1 MSDIPDLSQ
10 HINLALTKAWP
21 AEYSETAEIC
31 TSGHRNR
38 TRGHRH
44 SHITRLS
51 LPGVTLPTRHV
62 RQSSVQDT
70 WAPTAEVEAKRA
82 CKWLR
87 ATGFPQY
94 AQLFEEGLFP
104 LDIGSVKK
112 DHGFLDEDSL
122 GALCRKLMTLNN
134 CASMKL
140 EVNFQCKQNEDSE
153 EEEQCT
159 ISNHWAF
166 KRESK
171 CWSRVGSSDL
181 LAPPSP
187 GLPVTSSCESVLTEL
202 SATSL
207 PAITVS
213 LLPEPADLPLLSC
226 APRPN
231 DQPFLSPTQGQEG
244 LQDKAKKRHSRSF
257 LKHLDSL
264 RRKEKGGSQQT
275 EPERS
280 PATSKTTKASSFCS
294 RRGFL
299 SAGFYRAKN
308 RTATSAGDSGTKAQR
323 AWEAWPVA
331 MFRHPPQVHRGD
343 CLVHVPRDHKPG
355 TFPRSLSIE
364 SLFPE
369 DGHRLADWQ
378 PGRPWGYE
386 GRRGSCGSTGSHA
399 STYDNM
405 PELYP
410 AEPVLAGAE
419 AEDEEGG
426 GNYAHLDDILQH
438 VWGLQQRVE
447 LWSQAIYPDLGTR
460 DKEEEEE
467 EEVTSSVK
475 VATVEVERQAESLA
489 QSEALTHRESSALGQ
504 ADVHPVVP
512 AQVQAQAQAESLEQ
526 AQAEAPRPAQDN
538 EQEANSGGEP
548 TSASS
553 LSVEEGHSIYDTVAS
568 SSELDSSGNSVNE
581 AEAAGS
587 PAGLQASA
595 PRERRDSGV
604 GASLT
609 RPCRK
614 LRWHSFQ
621 NSHRPSLNSES
632 LEINRQFAG
641 QIHLLHKGSLLRL
654 TAFMEKYTVPHKP
667 GWVWSV
673 PKFMKRNKT
682 PDYRGQHVFGVPPLI
697 HVQRTGQP
705 LPQSIQQA
713 MRYLRSQCLDQ
724 VGIFRKS
731 GVKSRIQNLRQMNET
746 SPDNVCY
753 EGQSAYDVADLLK
766 QYFRDLPEPIFTSKL
781 TTTFL
786 QIYQLLP
793 KDQWLAAAQAATL
806 LLPDENREVL
816 QTLLYFLSDIASAE
830 ENQMTA
836 GNLAVC
842 LAPSIFHLNVSK
854 KDGSS
859 PRIRNKRSIVGRPG
873 PRDLS
878 ENMAATQGLSHMIND
893 CKKLFQVPQDMV
905 LQLCG
910 SYSAAELSFPGP
922 ALAELRQ
929 AQAAGMSLSL
939 YMEESVQEL
948 LRDAAER
955 FKGWMS
961 MPGPQHTELAC
972 RKASDGHP
980 LRVWKVSTEVAAP
993 PAVVLHRVLRERA
1006 LWDEDLLRAQVL
1018 EALMPG
1024 VELYHYVTDSM
1035 APHPC
1040 RDFVVLRMWRS
1051 DLPRGGCLL
1060 VSQSL
1065 DPEQPVPESGV
1076 RAMMLTSQ
1084 YLMEPCGLGR
1094 SRLTH
1099 ICRADLRGRSPDWY
1113 NKVFGHLCAM
1123 EVAKIRDSFPTLQAA
1138 GPETKL

>member
-1 MSDIPDLSQ
+1 MPLLD
-10 HINLALTKAWP
+10 
-21 AEYSETAEIC
+21 
-31 TSGHRNR
+31 
-38 TRGHRH
+38 
-44 SHITRLS
+44 
-51 LPGVTLPTRHV
+51 VF
-62 RQSSVQDT
+62 
-70 WAPTAEVEAKRA
+70 WACFRKVKCFPLLQRRKNTEVEAKRA

-112 DHGFLDEDSL
+112 NHGFLDEDSL
-122 GALCRKLMTLNN
+122 GALCRRLMTLNN

-140 EVNFQCKQNEDSE
+140 EVHFQSKQNEDSE

-166 KRESK
+166 QQERK
-171 CWSRVGSSDL
+171 CWSHGGSSDL

-187 GLPVTSSCESVLTEL
+187 GLPGTSSCESVLTEL

-213 LLPEPADLPLLSC
+213 LSPEPTDLPSPC
-226 APRPN
+226 RVPSPS
-231 DQPFLSPTQGQEG
+231 DQPLLSPTQGQEG
-244 LQDKAKKRHSRSF
+244 SQDKAKKHRSRSF

-264 RRKEKGGSQQT
+264 RRKEKGGGQQA
-275 EPERS
+275 EAERG
-280 PATSKTTKASSFCS
+280 PATLEKATKASSFCS

-308 RTATSAGDSGTKAQR
+308 RGATSASDSSTATQR
-323 AWEAWPVA
+323 AWEAWPVT
-331 MFRHPPQVHRGD
+331 MFRHPQRVHRGD

-378 PGRPWGYE
+378 PGRPRGYE

-399 STYDNM
+399 SIYDNM

-410 AEPVLAGAE
+410 VEPVLAGAE
-419 AEDEEGG
+419 AEEEEDRGS
-426 GNYAHLDDILQH
+426 YTHLDDILQH

-447 LWSQAIYPDLGTR
+447 LWSQAIYPDLRTR

-467 EEVTSSVK
+467 EEEEEEVPSSVDI
-475 VATVEVERQAESLA
+475 ATVEVEGQAEALA
-489 QSEALTHRESSALGQ
+489 QMEAPARRGSSALGQ
-504 ADVHPVVP
+504 ADGQPVVP
-512 AQVQAQAQAESLEQ
+512 AQGQDQAQAEPLAQ
-526 AQAEAPRPAQDN
+526 AQERDEAEAPGPAQDHG
-538 EQEANSGGEP
+538 QEANSGGEP

-553 LSVEEGHSIYDTVAS
+553 LSVEEGHSIADTVAS
-568 SSELDSSGNSVNE
+568 SSELDSSGNSMNE

-731 GVKSRIQNLRQMNET
+731 GVKSRIQNLRQLNES

-842 LAPSIFHLNVSK
+842 LAPSIFHLNISK
-854 KDGSS
+854 KDSPS
-859 PRIRNKRSIVGRPG
+859 PRIRSKRSLVGRPG

-878 ENMAATQGLSHMIND
+878 ENMAATQGLSHMISD

-910 SYSAAELSFPGP
+910 SYSAAELSPPGP

-929 AQAAGMSLSL
+929 AQAAGVSLSL

-972 RKASDGHP
+972 RKAPDGHP
-980 LRVWKVSTEVAAP
+980 LRVWKASTEVAAP

>member
-1 MSDIPDLSQ
+1 
-10 HINLALTKAWP
+10 
-21 AEYSETAEIC
+21 
-31 TSGHRNR
+31 
-38 TRGHRH
+38 
-44 SHITRLS
+44 
-51 LPGVTLPTRHV
+51 
-62 RQSSVQDT
+62 
-70 WAPTAEVEAKRA
+70 
-82 CKWLR
+82 
-87 ATGFPQY
+87 
-94 AQLFEEGLFP
+94 
-104 LDIGSVKK
+104 
-112 DHGFLDEDSL
+112 
-122 GALCRKLMTLNN
+122 MTLNN

-140 EVNFQCKQNEDSE
+140 EVHFQCKQNEDSE
-153 EEEQCT
+153 DEEHCN
-159 ISNHWAF
+159 INSHWAF
-166 KRESK
+166 QQESQHR
-171 CWSRVGSSDL
+171 SPTSSCSL

-187 GLPVTSSCESVLTEL
+187 SLLGTSSCESVLTEL
-202 SATSL
+202 SATSM

-213 LLPEPADLPLLSC
+213 LSPEPTDLPLLSHISTQS
-226 APRPN
+226 
-231 DQPFLSPTQGQEG
+231 DQTLLSPIQGQEG
-244 LQDKAKKRHSRSF
+244 PQEKAKKHRSRSF
-257 LKHLDSL
+257 LKHLESL
-264 RRKEKGGSQQT
+264 RRKEKGDSQKT
-275 EPERS
+275 EPEPSPPS
-280 PATSKTTKASSFCS
+280 PATSEKTTKGSSF
-294 RRGFL
+294 RNYRGFL
-299 SAGFYRAKN
+299 SAGFYRAK
-308 RTATSAGDSGTKAQR
+308 TQAAISTR
-323 AWEAWPVA
+323 ARDVETRRGWEAWPVA
-331 MFRHPPQVHRGD
+331 MFRHPQQVHRGNY
-343 CLVHVPRDHKPG
+343 LVHVPGDHKPG

-364 SLFPE
+364 SLCPQ
-369 DGHRLADWQ
+369 DGQCLADWQ
-378 PGRPWGYE
+378 PGRRWGYE
-386 GRRGSCGSTGSHA
+386 GRRGSCGSTGSLV
-399 STYDNM
+399 STYDNL

-410 AEPVLAGAE
+410 AEPILVGAE
-419 AEDEEGG
+419 AEEEDEDGES
-426 GNYAHLDDILQH
+426 YAHLDDILQH

-447 LWSQAIYPDLGTR
+447 LWSQAMYPDLGPG

-467 EEVTSSVK
+467 EEEEATSSVEI
-475 VATVEVERQAESLA
+475 ATTEMEGQAEVVPQAESA
-489 QSEALTHRESSALGQ
+489 TQ
-504 ADVHPVVP
+504 VHAEIQPVVLIQAP
-512 AQVQAQAQAESLEQ
+512 GEVESLAQAQAEVPGQ
-526 AQAEAPRPAQDN
+526 AQDN
-538 EQEANSGGEP
+538 KQDASSAGEP

-553 LSVEEGHSIYDTVAS
+553 LSVEEGHSISDTVAS
-568 SSELDSSGNSVNE
+568 SSELDSSGNSMNE
-581 AEAAGS
+581 AEGAGAS
-587 PAGLQASA
+587 VGLQA
-595 PRERRDSGV
+595 PVTRERRDSGV

-641 QIHLLHKGSLLRL
+641 QINLLHKGSLLRL
-654 TAFMEKYTVPHKP
+654 TAFMEKYTVPHKQT
-667 GWVWSV
+667 WSWSM

-731 GVKSRIQNLRQMNET
+731 GVKSRIQSLRQMNET

-753 EGQSAYDVADLLK
+753 DGQSAYDVADLLK

-793 KDQWLAAAQAATL
+793 KEQWLAAAQAATL

-842 LAPSIFHLNVSK
+842 LAPSIFHLNISK
-854 KDGSS
+854 KDSPS
-859 PRIRNKRSIVGRPG
+859 PRIKSKRSLVGRPG

-878 ENMAATQGLSHMIND
+878 DNMAATQGLSHMISD

-905 LQLCG
+905 VQLCG
-910 SYSAAELSFPGP
+910 SYSAAELSPPGP
-922 ALAELRQ
+922 ALTELRQ
-929 AQAAGMSLSL
+929 ARTAGLSLSL
-939 YMEESVQEL
+939 FMEESVQEL

-955 FKGWMS
+955 FKGWTS
-961 MPGPQHTELAC
+961 VPGPQRTELAC
-972 RKASDGHP
+972 RKAPDGHP
-980 LRVWKVSTEVAAP
+980 LRIWKVSTEVAAP

-1076 RAMMLTSQ
+1076 RALMLTSQ

-1099 ICRADLRGRSPDWY
+1099 VCRADLRGRSPDWY

>member
-1 MSDIPDLSQ
+1 MAEAPGGGP
-10 HINLALTKAWP
+10 ALWLPKP
-21 AEYSETAEIC
+21 
-31 TSGHRNR
+31 R
-38 TRGHRH
+38 TWVPWKPR
-44 SHITRLS
+44 
-51 LPGVTLPTRHV
+51 GVTGARWDPPR
-62 RQSSVQDT
+62 
-70 WAPTAEVEAKRA
+70 WKPEVEAKRA

-112 DHGFLDEDSL
+112 DHSFLDEDSL
-122 GALCRKLMTLNN
+122 GALCRRLMTLNN

-140 EVNFQCKQNEDSE
+140 EVHFQSKQNEDSE
-153 EEEQCT
+153 EEEQCS

-166 KRESK
+166 QRESK
-171 CWSRVGSSDL
+171 CWSRGGSSDL

-187 GLPVTSSCESVLTEL
+187 GLPGTSSCESVLTEL

-213 LLPEPADLPLLSC
+213 LSPEPTDLPSPCRVPSLSNQLL
-226 APRPN
+226 
-231 DQPFLSPTQGQEG
+231 LSPTQGQEG
-244 LQDKAKKRHSRSF
+244 PRDKAKKHRSRSF

-264 RRKEKGGSQQT
+264 RRKEKGGGQQA
-275 EPERS
+275 EPARG
-280 PATSKTTKASSFCS
+280 PATLEKATKASSFCS

-308 RTATSAGDSGTKAQR
+308 RAATSAGDCGPATQR

-331 MFRHPPQVHRGD
+331 TFRHPQRVHRGD
-343 CLVHVPRDHKPG
+343 CLVHVPGDHKPG

-364 SLFPE
+364 SLLPE
-369 DGHRLADWQ
+369 DGQRLADWQ
-378 PGRPWGYE
+378 PGRPRGYE

-399 STYDNM
+399 SIYDNM

-410 AEPVLAGAE
+410 AEPLLAGAAAE
-419 AEDEEGG
+419 EDEGRGG
-426 GNYAHLDDILQH
+426 YAHLDDILQH

-447 LWSQAIYPDLGTR
+447 LWSRAIYPDLQTG

-467 EEVTSSVK
+467 EEDEGEEEVTSSLEM
-475 VATVEVERQAESLA
+475 ATVEVEGQAEALA
-489 QSEALTHRESSALGQ
+489 QMEALAHGGSSALGQ
-504 ADVHPVVP
+504 ADVPSVVP
-512 AQVQAQAQAESLEQ
+512 AQVQGRAQAEPLAQAQAEAG
-526 AQAEAPRPAQDN
+526 AQARSPAQHN
-538 EQEANSGGEP
+538 GQEANSGGEP
-548 TSASS
+548 TSAPS
-553 LSVEEGHSIYDTVAS
+553 LMVEDRHSVADTVAS
-568 SSELDSSGNSVNE
+568 SSELDRSGKSVNE
-581 AEAAGS
+581 PEAAGS
-587 PAGLQASA
+587 LAGPQASA

-667 GWVWSV
+667 GWVWTLGGSAPEGGCKREEPRSQQWSV
-673 PKFMKRNKT
+673 PKFMKRHKT

-753 EGQSAYDVADLLK
+753 DGQSAYDVADLLK

-854 KDGSS
+854 KDSPS
-859 PRIRNKRSIVGRPG
+859 PRIRSKRSLAGRPG

-878 ENMAATQGLSHMIND
+878 ENMAATQGLSHMISD

-910 SYSAAELSFPGP
+910 SYSAAELSPPGP
-922 ALAELRQ
+922 GLAELRQ
-929 AQAAGMSLSL
+929 AQAAGRSLSL

-972 RKASDGHP
+972 RKAPDGHP
-980 LRVWKVSTEVAAP
+980 LRVWKASTEVAAP

-1018 EALMPG
+1018 EALTPG

-1076 RAMMLTSQ
+1076 RALVLTSQ

>member
-1 MSDIPDLSQ
+1 MPLLD
-10 HINLALTKAWP
+10 
-21 AEYSETAEIC
+21 
-31 TSGHRNR
+31 
-38 TRGHRH
+38 
-44 SHITRLS
+44 
-51 LPGVTLPTRHV
+51 VF
-62 RQSSVQDT
+62 
-70 WAPTAEVEAKRA
+70 WACFRKVKCFPLLQRRKNTEVEAKRA

-112 DHGFLDEDSL
+112 NHGFLDEDSL
-122 GALCRKLMTLNN
+122 GALCRRLMTLNN

-140 EVNFQCKQNEDSE
+140 EVHFQSKQNEDSE

-166 KRESK
+166 QQESK
-171 CWSRVGSSDL
+171 CWSRGDSSDL

-187 GLPVTSSCESVLTEL
+187 GLPGTSSCESVLTEL

-213 LLPEPADLPLLSC
+213 LSPEPTDLPSPC
-226 APRPN
+226 RVPSPS
-231 DQPFLSPTQGQEG
+231 DQPLLSPTQGQEG
-244 LQDKAKKRHSRSF
+244 SRDKAKKHRSRSF

-264 RRKEKGGSQQT
+264 RRKEKGGGQQA
-275 EPERS
+275 EAERG
-280 PATSKTTKASSFCS
+280 PATLEKATKASSFCS

-308 RTATSAGDSGTKAQR
+308 RGATSASDSSTATQR
-323 AWEAWPVA
+323 AWEAWPVT
-331 MFRHPPQVHRGD
+331 MFRHPQRAHQGD

-378 PGRPWGYE
+378 PGRPRGYE

-399 STYDNM
+399 SIYDNM

-410 AEPVLAGAE
+410 AEPVLAGTE
-419 AEDEEGG
+419 AEEEEGG
-426 GNYAHLDDILQH
+426 GSYAHLDDILQH

-447 LWSQAIYPDLGTR
+447 LWSQAIYPDLRTR

-467 EEVTSSVK
+467 EEEEEEVPSSVDI
-475 VATVEVERQAESLA
+475 ATVEVEGQAEALA
-489 QSEALTHRESSALGQ
+489 QMEAPARRGSSAVGQ
-504 ADVHPVVP
+504 ADVQPVVP
-512 AQVQAQAQAESLEQ
+512 AQGQDQAQAEPLAQ
-526 AQAEAPRPAQDN
+526 AQEQDKAEAPGPAQDHG
-538 EQEANSGGEP
+538 QEANSGGEP

-553 LSVEEGHSIYDTVAS
+553 LSVEEGHSIADTVAS
-568 SSELDSSGNSVNE
+568 SSELDSSGNSMNE

-731 GVKSRIQNLRQMNET
+731 GVKSRIQNLRQLNES
-746 SPDNVCY
+746 SPDNVSY

-854 KDGSS
+854 KDSPS
-859 PRIRNKRSIVGRPG
+859 PRIRSKRSLVGRPG

-878 ENMAATQGLSHMIND
+878 ENMAATQGLSHMISD

-910 SYSAAELSFPGP
+910 SYSAAELSPPGP

-929 AQAAGMSLSL
+929 AQAAGISLSF

-972 RKASDGHP
+972 RKAPDGHP
-980 LRVWKVSTEVAAP
+980 LRVWKASTEVAAP

>member
-1 MSDIPDLSQ
+1 MPLLDIFW
-10 HINLALTKAWP
+10 ACFRKAKCLP
-21 AEYSETAEIC
+21 LLQVRKNAEA
-31 TSGHRNR
+31 
-38 TRGHRH
+38 
-44 SHITRLS
+44 
-51 LPGVTLPTRHV
+51 
-62 RQSSVQDT
+62 
-70 WAPTAEVEAKRA
+70 EAKKA
-82 CKWLR
+82 CAWLR

-94 AQLFEEGLFP
+94 AQLFDEGLFP

-122 GALCRKLMTLNN
+122 GALCRRLMTLNN

-140 EVNFQCKQNEDSE
+140 EVHFQCKQNEDSDD
-153 EEEQCT
+153 EEQCA
-159 ISNHWAF
+159 IGRRWACPQKSQHWA
-166 KRESK
+166 
-171 CWSRVGSSDL
+171 RVGSSDL

-213 LLPEPADLPLLSC
+213 LPPEPADLPLLDC
-226 APRPN
+226 APSPS
-231 DQPFLSPTQGQEG
+231 DQAFLSPTRGQEG
-244 LQDKAKKRHSRSF
+244 PQDKAKKHRSRSF

-264 RRKEKGGSQQT
+264 RRKEKGGSRQA
-275 EPERS
+275 EPKRGS
-280 PATSKTTKASSFCS
+280 ATSEKATKASSFRSC
-294 RRGFL
+294 RGFL

-308 RTATSAGDSGTKAQR
+308 WAATSASGSGAGTQR
-323 AWEAWPVA
+323 AWAAWPLA
-331 MFRHPPQVHRGD
+331 TFQHPQRVHRGD
-343 CLVHVPRDHKPG
+343 YLVHVPGDHKPG

-364 SLFPE
+364 SLCPE
-369 DGHRLADWQ
+369 HGHRLADWQ
-378 PGRPWGYE
+378 PCRRWGCE
-386 GRRGSCGSTGSHA
+386 GRRGSCGSCGSTGSHA
-399 STYDNM
+399 STYDNL

-410 AEPVLAGAE
+410 AEPRLAD
-419 AEDEEGG
+419 AEDEEGRG
-426 GNYAHLDDILQH
+426 SYAHVDDILQH

-447 LWSQAIYPDLGTR
+447 LWSQAMYPDLGPG
-460 DKEEEEE
+460 DKEEEEDE
-467 EEVTSSVK
+467 EEEEATFSVEI
-475 VATVEVERQAESLA
+475 ATVEAEGQAE
-489 QSEALTHRESSALGQ
+489 ALGQ
-504 ADVHPVVP
+504 AEAPAHGETAAWVQAEVQPVVP
-512 AQVQAQAQAESLEQ
+512 AQAQARAP
-526 AQAEAPRPAQDN
+526 AEAEPSALAEAEPQAPARDS
-538 EQEANSGGEP
+538 EQEAHSGGEP

-553 LSVEEGHSIYDTVAS
+553 LSVEEGHSISDTVTS
-568 SSELDSSGNSVNE
+568 SSELYSSGNSMNE

-587 PAGLQASA
+587 PAGLQAPV

-641 QIHLLHKGSLLRL
+641 QINLLHKGSLLRL
-654 TAFMEKYTVPHKP
+654 TAFMEKYTVPHKQ
-667 GWVWSV
+667 GWGWSV

-854 KDGSS
+854 KDSPS
-859 PRIRNKRSIVGRPG
+859 PRIKSKRSLVGRPG

-878 ENMAATQGLSHMIND
+878 ENMAATQGLSHMISD

-910 SYSAAELSFPGP
+910 SYSAAELSAPGP
-922 ALAELRQ
+922 ALAELRR
-929 AQAAGMSLSL
+929 AQAAGVSLSL
-939 YMEESVQEL
+939 YMEDSVQEL

-955 FKGWMS
+955 FKGWTS
-961 MPGPQHTELAC
+961 VPGPQRTELAC
-972 RKASDGHP
+972 RKAPDGHP
-980 LRVWKVSTEVAAP
+980 LRMWKVSTEVAAP

-1076 RAMMLTSQ
+1076 RALVLTSQ

>member
-1 MSDIPDLSQ
+1 
-10 HINLALTKAWP
+10 
-21 AEYSETAEIC
+21 
-31 TSGHRNR
+31 
-38 TRGHRH
+38 
-44 SHITRLS
+44 
-51 LPGVTLPTRHV
+51 
-62 RQSSVQDT
+62 
-70 WAPTAEVEAKRA
+70 
-82 CKWLR
+82 
-87 ATGFPQY
+87 
-94 AQLFEEGLFP
+94 
-104 LDIGSVKK
+104 
-112 DHGFLDEDSL
+112 
-122 GALCRKLMTLNN
+122 MTLNN

-140 EVNFQCKQNEDSE
+140 EVHFQSKQNEDSE

-166 KRESK
+166 QQESK
-171 CWSRVGSSDL
+171 CWSRGDSSDL

-187 GLPVTSSCESVLTEL
+187 GLPGTSSCESVLTEL

-213 LLPEPADLPLLSC
+213 LSPEPTDLPSPC
-226 APRPN
+226 RVPSPS
-231 DQPFLSPTQGQEG
+231 DQPLLSPTQGQEG
-244 LQDKAKKRHSRSF
+244 SRDKAKKHRSRSF

-264 RRKEKGGSQQT
+264 RRKEKGGGQQA
-275 EPERS
+275 EAERG
-280 PATSKTTKASSFCS
+280 PATLEKATKASSFCS

-308 RTATSAGDSGTKAQR
+308 RGATSASDSSTATQR
-323 AWEAWPVA
+323 AWEAWPVT
-331 MFRHPPQVHRGD
+331 MFRHPQRAHQGD

-378 PGRPWGYE
+378 PGRPRGYE

-399 STYDNM
+399 SIYDNM

-410 AEPVLAGAE
+410 AEPVLAGTE
-419 AEDEEGG
+419 AEEEEGG
-426 GNYAHLDDILQH
+426 GSYAHLDDILQH

-447 LWSQAIYPDLGTR
+447 LWSQAIYPDLRTR

-467 EEVTSSVK
+467 EEEEEEVPSSVDI
-475 VATVEVERQAESLA
+475 ATVEVEGQAEALA
-489 QSEALTHRESSALGQ
+489 QMEAPARRGSSALGQ
-504 ADVHPVVP
+504 ADVQPVVP
-512 AQVQAQAQAESLEQ
+512 AQGQDQAQAEPLAQ
-526 AQAEAPRPAQDN
+526 AQEQDKAEAPGPAQDHG
-538 EQEANSGGEP
+538 QEANSGGEP

-553 LSVEEGHSIYDTVAS
+553 LSVEEGHSIADTVAS
-568 SSELDSSGNSVNE
+568 SSELDSSGNSMNE

-731 GVKSRIQNLRQMNET
+731 GVKSRIQNLRQLNES
-746 SPDNVCY
+746 SPDNVSY

-854 KDGSS
+854 KDSPS
-859 PRIRNKRSIVGRPG
+859 PRIRSKRSLVGRPG

-878 ENMAATQGLSHMIND
+878 ENMAATQGLSHMISD

-910 SYSAAELSFPGP
+910 SYSAAELSPPGP

-929 AQAAGMSLSL
+929 AQAAGISLSL

-972 RKASDGHP
+972 RKAPDGHP
-980 LRVWKVSTEVAAP
+980 LRVWKASTEVAAP

>member
-1 MSDIPDLSQ
+1 MITFIELLSKPDRSQ
-10 HINLALTKAWP
+10 PDAHSNLRA
-21 AEYSETAEIC
+21 
-31 TSGHRNR
+31 
-38 TRGHRH
+38 
-44 SHITRLS
+44 
-51 LPGVTLPTRHV
+51 
-62 RQSSVQDT
+62 
-70 WAPTAEVEAKRA
+70 EAKNA
-82 CKWLR
+82 CRWLR

-94 AQLFEEGLFP
+94 AQLFEEGSFP
-104 LDIGSVKK
+104 VDIGSVKK

-122 GALCRKLMTLNN
+122 GALCRRLMTLNS

-140 EVNFQCKQNEDSE
+140 EVHFQCKQNEDSE
-153 EEEQCT
+153 EEEHCT
-159 ISNHWAF
+159 INNHWAF
-166 KRESK
+166 QRESK
-171 CWSRVGSSDL
+171 RWSHVGSSDL

-213 LLPEPADLPLLSC
+213 LPPEPVGLPLLGC
-226 APRPN
+226 APSPSGRP
-231 DQPFLSPTQGQEG
+231 FHSPTQDQETPQG
-244 LQDKAKKRHSRSF
+244 KAKKHRSRSF
-257 LKHLDSL
+257 LKHLESL
-264 RRKEKGGSQQT
+264 RRKEKGGSRQA

-280 PATSKTTKASSFCS
+280 SATSEKATKAASFRS

-299 SAGFYRAKN
+299 YRAKN
-308 RTATSAGDSGTKAQR
+308 RAATSASGSGTETQR

-331 MFRHPPQVHRGD
+331 TFQRPQRAHWGD

-364 SLFPE
+364 SLCPE
-369 DGHRLADWQ
+369 DGHHLADRQ
-378 PGRPWGYE
+378 PGSCWGYE

-419 AEDEEGG
+419 AEEEEEGG
-426 GNYAHLDDILQH
+426 DSHTHLDDILQH

-447 LWSQAIYPDLGTR
+447 LWSQAMYPDLGPG

-467 EEVTSSVK
+467 EEAASSVEI
-475 VATVEVERQAESLA
+475 ATSGVEGQTAEARA
-489 QSEALTHRESSALGQ
+489 QGEAPALRESSAPGQ
-504 ADVHPVVP
+504 ADVQPGVP
-512 AQVQAQAQAESLEQ
+512 AQAQAP
-526 AQAEAPRPAQDN
+526 AEAELLALAEAGAPGLAQDH

-553 LSVEEGHSIYDTVAS
+553 LSVEGHSISDTVAS
-568 SSELDSSGNSVNE
+568 SSELDSSGNSTNE
-581 AEAAGS
+581 TEATGS
-587 PAGLQASA
+587 LAGLQASA

-609 RPCRK
+609 RPYRK

-632 LEINRQFAG
+632 LEINRQFAS

-654 TAFMEKYTVPHKP
+654 TAFMEKYTVPHKQ

-854 KDGSS
+854 KDNPS
-859 PRIRNKRSIVGRPG
+859 PRIKSKRSLVGRPG
-873 PRDLS
+873 PKDLS
-878 ENMAATQGLSHMIND
+878 ENMAATQGLSHMISD
-893 CKKLFQVPQDMV
+893 CKKLFQPGVCVLSQVPQDMV

-910 SYSAAELSFPGP
+910 SYSAAELSPPGP

-929 AQAAGMSLSL
+929 ARASGMSLCL
-939 YMEESVQEL
+939 YMEESIQEL

-961 MPGPQHTELAC
+961 VPGPQNTELAC
-972 RKASDGHP
+972 KKAPDGHP
-980 LRVWKVSTEVAAP
+980 LCVWKASTEVAAP

-1076 RAMMLTSQ
+1076 RALMLTSQ

>member
-1 MSDIPDLSQ
+1 MPLLDVFWSCFRKVKCFPLLQ
-10 HINLALTKAWP
+10 VKKN
-21 AEYSETAEIC
+21 AEA
-31 TSGHRNR
+31 
-38 TRGHRH
+38 
-44 SHITRLS
+44 
-51 LPGVTLPTRHV
+51 
-62 RQSSVQDT
+62 
-70 WAPTAEVEAKRA
+70 EAKRA
-82 CKWLR
+82 CEWLR

-94 AQLFEEGLFP
+94 VQLFEEGSFP

-112 DHGFLDEDSL
+112 NHGFLDEDSL
-122 GALCRKLMTLNN
+122 GALCRRLMTLNN

-140 EVNFQCKQNEDSE
+140 EVHFQSKQNEDSE

-159 ISNHWAF
+159 ISSHWAF
-166 KRESK
+166 QQESK
-171 CWSRVGSSDL
+171 CWSPMGSSDL

-187 GLPVTSSCESVLTEL
+187 GLPATSSCESVLTEL

-207 PAITVS
+207 PVITVS
-213 LLPEPADLPLLSC
+213 LPPEPADLPLPGC
-226 APRPN
+226 APSSSDRPL
-231 DQPFLSPTQGQEG
+231 LSPTQGQEG
-244 LQDKAKKRHSRSF
+244 PQDKAKKRHRNRSF
-257 LKHLDSL
+257 LKHLESL
-264 RRKEKGGSQQT
+264 RRKEKSGSQQA
-275 EPERS
+275 EPKHS
-280 PATSKTTKASSFCS
+280 PATSEKVSKASSFRSC
-294 RRGFL
+294 RGFL

-308 RTATSAGDSGTKAQR
+308 WAATSAGGSGANTRK

-331 MFRHPPQVHRGD
+331 SFRHPQWTHRGD
-343 CLVHVPRDHKPG
+343 CLVHVPGDHKPG

-364 SLFPE
+364 SLCPE

-378 PGRPWGYE
+378 PGRRWGCE

-399 STYDNM
+399 STYDNL

-410 AEPVLAGAE
+410 AEPVMVGAE
-419 AEDEEGG
+419 AEDEDDEESGG
-426 GNYAHLDDILQH
+426 SYAHLDDILQH

-447 LWSQAIYPDLGTR
+447 LWSRAMYPDLGPG
-460 DKEEEEE
+460 DEEEEE
-467 EEVTSSVK
+467 ATSSVEI
-475 VATVEVERQAESLA
+475 ATVEVKCQAE
-489 QSEALTHRESSALGQ
+489 ALSQME
-504 ADVHPVVP
+504 VP
-512 AQVQAQAQAESLEQ
+512 AHGESPAWAQAEVQPAVLAPAQ
-526 AQAEAPRPAQDN
+526 APAEAEPLAQEEAEAPAPAPAPAPAQDS
-538 EQEANSGGEP
+538 EQEAHSGGEP
-548 TSASS
+548 TFASS
-553 LSVEEGHSIYDTVAS
+553 LSVEEGHSISDTVAS
-568 SSELDSSGNSVNE
+568 SSELDSSGNSMNE
-581 AEAAGS
+581 AEAAG
-587 PAGLQASA
+587 PLAGLQASM

-641 QIHLLHKGSLLRL
+641 QINLLHKGSLLRL
-654 TAFMEKYTVPHKP
+654 TAFMEKYTMPHKQ
-667 GWVWSV
+667 GWVWSM
-673 PKFMKRNKT
+673 PKFMRRNKT

-854 KDGSS
+854 KDSPS
-859 PRIRNKRSIVGRPG
+859 PRIKSKRSLIGRPG

-878 ENMAATQGLSHMIND
+878 DNMAATQGLSHMISD

-905 LQLCG
+905 LQLCS
-910 SYSAAELSFPGP
+910 SYSAAELSPPGP

-929 AQAAGMSLSL
+929 AQAAGVSLSL
-939 YMEESVQEL
+939 YMEENIQDL

-961 MPGPQHTELAC
+961 VPGPQHTELAC
-972 RKASDGHP
+972 RKAPDGHP
-980 LRVWKVSTEVAAP
+980 LRLWKASTEVAAP

-1076 RAMMLTSQ
+1076 RALMLTSQ

>member
-1 MSDIPDLSQ
+1 MPLLDVFWACFRKVKCFPLLQ
-10 HINLALTKAWP
+10 GRKN
-21 AEYSETAEIC
+21 AEA
-31 TSGHRNR
+31 
-38 TRGHRH
+38 
-44 SHITRLS
+44 
-51 LPGVTLPTRHV
+51 
-62 RQSSVQDT
+62 
-70 WAPTAEVEAKRA
+70 EAKKA
-82 CKWLR
+82 CGWLR

-94 AQLFEEGLFP
+94 AQLFEEGSFP

-112 DHGFLDEDSL
+112 EHSFLDEDSL
-122 GALCRKLMTLNN
+122 GALCRRLMTLNN

-140 EVNFQCKQNEDSE
+140 EVHFQCKQNEDSE

-166 KRESK
+166 QRESK
-171 CWSRVGSSDL
+171 RWSRVGSSDL

-213 LLPEPADLPLLSC
+213 LAPEPVNLPLLSR
-226 APRPN
+226 APSPSDR
-231 DQPFLSPTQGQEG
+231 PFLSPTRAQEG
-244 LQDKAKKRHSRSF
+244 PKDKAKKHRSRSF
-257 LKHLDSL
+257 LKHFESL
-264 RRKEKGGSQQT
+264 RRKEKGDSRQAEPQGS
-275 EPERS
+275 S
-280 PATSKTTKASSFCS
+280 ATAEKAPKASSFRS

-299 SAGFYRAKN
+299 SAGFYRAKS
-308 RTATSAGDSGTKAQR
+308 RAATSASGSGAETQR
-323 AWEAWPVA
+323 AREAWPVA
-331 MFRHPPQVHRGD
+331 TFQHPQRGHRAD

-355 TFPRSLSIE
+355 TFPRALSIE
-364 SLFPE
+364 SLCPE
-369 DGHRLADWQ
+369 DGRRLADWQ
-378 PGRPWGYE
+378 PGRRWGYE

-399 STYDNM
+399 SIYDNM

-419 AEDEEGG
+419 AEEQEGHG
-426 GNYAHLDDILQH
+426 DSYTHLDDILQQ

-447 LWSQAIYPDLGTR
+447 LWSQAMYPELGPR
-460 DKEEEEE
+460 DEEEEE
-467 EEVTSSVK
+467 AGSSVDI
-475 VATVEVERQAESLA
+475 AT
-489 QSEALTHRESSALGQ
+489 SEGEG
-504 ADVHPVVP
+504 
-512 AQVQAQAQAESLEQ
+512 
-526 AQAEAPRPAQDN
+526 QAEAPGRGEAPAAGQVDVQPGVPAQAQGAAEAELPTRAEAEGPGLAQDN

-553 LSVEEGHSIYDTVAS
+553 LSVEEGHSMSDTVAS
-568 SSELDSSGNSVNE
+568 SIELDSSGNSTNE
-581 AEAAGS
+581 AEATGS
-587 PAGLQASA
+587 PAGPQASA

-632 LEINRQFAG
+632 LEINRQFAS

-654 TAFMEKYTVPHKP
+654 TAFMEKYTVPHKQ
-667 GWVWSV
+667 GWVWSM

-854 KDGSS
+854 KDNPS
-859 PRIRNKRSIVGRPG
+859 PRIKSKRSLVGRPG
-873 PRDLS
+873 PRDLT
-878 ENMAATQGLSHMIND
+878 ENMAATQGLSHMISD

-905 LQLCG
+905 LQLCS
-910 SYSAAELSFPGP
+910 SYSAAELGPPGP

-929 AQAAGMSLSL
+929 ARAAGMSLSL

-961 MPGPQHTELAC
+961 VPGPQHTELAC
-972 RKASDGHP
+972 KKAPDGHP
-980 LRVWKVSTEVAAP
+980 LRVWKASTEVAAP

-1076 RAMMLTSQ
+1076 RALMLTSQ

>member
-1 MSDIPDLSQ
+1 
-10 HINLALTKAWP
+10 
-21 AEYSETAEIC
+21 SEA
-31 TSGHRNR
+31 
-38 TRGHRH
+38 
-44 SHITRLS
+44 
-51 LPGVTLPTRHV
+51 
-62 RQSSVQDT
+62 
-70 WAPTAEVEAKRA
+70 EAKKA
-82 CKWLR
+82 CEWLR
-87 ATGFPQY
+87 VTGFPQY
-94 AQLFEEGLFP
+94 VQLFKEGLFP
-104 LDIGSVKK
+104 LDIDSVKK
-112 DHGFLDEDSL
+112 DHSFLDEDSL
-122 GALCRKLMTLNN
+122 GALCRRLMTLNN

-140 EVNFQCKQNEDSE
+140 EVQFQCKQNEKSE

-159 ISNHWAF
+159 ISSGWAF
-166 KRESK
+166 QQESK
-171 CWSRVGSSDL
+171 HWSCVRSSDL
-181 LAPPSP
+181 LAPSNS
-187 GLPVTSSCESVLTEL
+187 GLLVNSSCESVLTEF

-213 LLPEPADLPLLSC
+213 LPPEPADLPLIDSLPS
-226 APRPN
+226 PS
-231 DQPFLSPTQGQEG
+231 DQSFLSPTWGQEG
-244 LQDKAKKRHSRSF
+244 PLDKAKKHRSRSF
-257 LKHLDSL
+257 LKHLESL
-264 RRKEKGGSQQT
+264 WRKEKDSSRQVDPEHKPTTT
-275 EPERS
+275 E
-280 PATSKTTKASSFCS
+280 KTIKASSFRTC
-294 RRGFL
+294 RGFL
-299 SAGFYRAKN
+299 SAGFYKAKN
-308 RTATSAGDSGTKAQR
+308 WTATSASGRSAGSQR

-331 MFRHPPQVHRGD
+331 MFQQHQQLNRGD
-343 CLVHVPRDHKPG
+343 WMVYVPRDHKPG

-364 SLFPE
+364 SLCPE
-369 DGHRLADWQ
+369 DGHHLANWQ
-378 PGRPWGYE
+378 AGRHWGYK

-399 STYDNM
+399 STYDNL
-405 PELYP
+405 PDLYP
-410 AEPVLAGAE
+410 AEPGLAGADT
-419 AEDEEGG
+419 EDEEEGEVRG
-426 GNYAHLDDILQH
+426 SYTHVDDILQH

-447 LWSQAIYPDLGTR
+447 LWSQALYPDLGPE
-460 DKEEEEE
+460 DEEEEE
-467 EEVTSSVK
+467 IASSIEIATAEFEGQAETLTQAEAPAHGIPSPWVQDEVQPIVPAQAQASAK
-475 VATVEVERQAESLA
+475 AESLA
-489 QSEALTHRESSALGQ
+489 Q
-504 ADVHPVVP
+504 
-512 AQVQAQAQAESLEQ
+512 
-526 AQAEAPRPAQDN
+526 AEAKPQAPSQDN
-538 EQEANSGGEP
+538 EQEAHSGGEP
-548 TSASS
+548 TSTSS
-553 LSVEEGHSIYDTVAS
+553 LSVEEGPSIPDTVTS
-568 SSELDSSGNSVNE
+568 NELDSSGNSMNE

-587 PAGLQASA
+587 LAGLHASVSH
-595 PRERRDSGV
+595 ERRDSGV

-641 QIHLLHKGSLLRL
+641 QINLLHKGSLLRL
-654 TAFMEKYTVPHKP
+654 TAFMEKYAVPHKQ

-682 PDYRGQHVFGVPPLI
+682 PDYQRQHVFGVPLLI

-842 LAPSIFHLNVSK
+842 LAPSIFHLNISK
-854 KDGSS
+854 KDSPS
-859 PRIRNKRSIVGRPG
+859 PRIKSKCSLVSRPG
-873 PRDLS
+873 PRDLT
-878 ENMAATQGLSHMIND
+878 ENMAATQGLSHMISD

-910 SYSAAELSFPGP
+910 SYSAAELSPPGP
-922 ALAELRQ
+922 ALAQLRQ
-929 AQAAGMSLSL
+929 AQATGVSLSL
-939 YMEESVQEL
+939 YMEESIQEL
-948 LRDAAER
+948 LRNAAER
-955 FKGWMS
+955 FKGWMNV
-961 MPGPQHTELAC
+961 PGPQHTDLAC
-972 RKASDGHP
+972 KKAPDGHP
-980 LRVWKVSTEVAAP
+980 LRIWKASTEVPAP

-1076 RAMMLTSQ
+1076 RALMLTSQ
-1084 YLMEPCGLGR
+1084 YLMEPCGLGH

>member
-1 MSDIPDLSQ
+1 
-10 HINLALTKAWP
+10 
-21 AEYSETAEIC
+21 
-31 TSGHRNR
+31 
-38 TRGHRH
+38 
-44 SHITRLS
+44 
-51 LPGVTLPTRHV
+51 
-62 RQSSVQDT
+62 
-70 WAPTAEVEAKRA
+70 
-82 CKWLR
+82 
-87 ATGFPQY
+87 
-94 AQLFEEGLFP
+94 
-104 LDIGSVKK
+104 
-112 DHGFLDEDSL
+112 
-122 GALCRKLMTLNN
+122 MTLNN

-140 EVNFQCKQNEDSE
+140 EVHFQCKQNEDSE

-166 KRESK
+166 EQESK
-171 CWSRVGSSDL
+171 CGSPMSSSAL

-187 GLPVTSSCESVLTEL
+187 SRLGTSSCESVLTEL

-213 LLPEPADLPLLSC
+213 LAPEPADLPLLERVPS
-226 APRPN
+226 PS
-231 DQPFLSPTQGQEG
+231 DQPFLSPTQGQESS
-244 LQDKAKKRHSRSF
+244 QEKVKKHHSRSF
-257 LKHLDSL
+257 LKHLESL
-264 RRKEKGGSQQT
+264 RRKEKSDSRQT
-275 EPERS
+275 EPEQNL
-280 PATSKTTKASSFCS
+280 ATSEKASKASSFRSC
-294 RRGFL
+294 RGFL
-299 SAGFYRAKN
+299 SAGFYRAKG
-308 RTATSAGDSGTKAQR
+308 RATTSARGRDGEIQK

-331 MFRHPPQVHRGD
+331 TLRRPQPVHLRD
-343 CLVHVPRDHKPG
+343 CLVHVPGDHKPG

-364 SLFPE
+364 SLCPE
-369 DGHRLADWQ
+369 EGHHLADWQ
-378 PGRPWGYE
+378 PGRCWGYE

-399 STYDNM
+399 SIYDNL

-410 AEPVLAGAE
+410 AEPVQAEIE
-419 AEDEEGG
+419 AEDEDDSGG
-426 GNYAHLDDILQH
+426 SYAHLDDILQH

-447 LWSQAIYPDLGTR
+447 LWSQTMYPDLGPG

-467 EEVTSSVK
+467 EEEEEEAPSSVEI
-475 VATVEVERQAESLA
+475 ATAEVEGQAEDL
-489 QSEALTHRESSALGQ
+489 
-504 ADVHPVVP
+504 
-512 AQVQAQAQAESLEQ
+512 
-526 AQAEAPRPAQDN
+526 AQAEALVHRESPTQTQAEVPPVVLAQAPAEAKGLAHAEAEALAQVQDN
-538 EQEANSGGEP
+538 EQEANSAGEP

-553 LSVEEGHSIYDTVAS
+553 LSVEEGHSVSDTVAS
-568 SSELDSSGNSVNE
+568 SSGLDSSGNSMNE
-581 AEAAGS
+581 AEAAS
-587 PAGLQASA
+587 SLAGLQASV

-641 QIHLLHKGSLLRL
+641 QINLLHKGSLLRL
-654 TAFMEKYTVPHKP
+654 TSFMEKYTVPHKQ

-682 PDYRGQHVFGVPPLI
+682 PDYRGQHVFGVPPFI

-731 GVKSRIQNLRQMNET
+731 GVKSRIQSLRQMNET

-793 KDQWLAAAQAATL
+793 KEQWLAAAQAATL

-842 LAPSIFHLNVSK
+842 LAPSIFHLNISK
-854 KDGSS
+854 KDSPS
-859 PRIRNKRSIVGRPG
+859 PRIKNKRSLVGRPG

-878 ENMAATQGLSHMIND
+878 ENMAATQGLSHMISD

-905 LQLCG
+905 VQLCG
-910 SYSAAELSFPGP
+910 SYSAAELSPPGP
-922 ALAELRQ
+922 ALTELRQ
-929 AQAAGMSLSL
+929 AQAAGVSLSL
-939 YMEESVQEL
+939 YMEESIQEL

-955 FKGWMS
+955 FKGWTS
-961 MPGPQHTELAC
+961 VPGPQHTELAC
-972 RKASDGHP
+972 RKAPDGHP
-980 LRVWKVSTEVAAP
+980 LRMWKASTEVAAP
-993 PAVVLHRVLRERA
+993 PAVVLHRVLRERV

-1065 DPEQPVPESGV
+1065 DPEQLVPESGV
-1076 RAMMLTSQ
+1076 RALMLTSQ

-1123 EVAKIRDSFPTLQAA
+1123 EVAKIRDSFPTLQAT

>member
-1 MSDIPDLSQ
+1 
-10 HINLALTKAWP
+10 
-21 AEYSETAEIC
+21 
-31 TSGHRNR
+31 
-38 TRGHRH
+38 
-44 SHITRLS
+44 
-51 LPGVTLPTRHV
+51 
-62 RQSSVQDT
+62 
-70 WAPTAEVEAKRA
+70 
-82 CKWLR
+82 
-87 ATGFPQY
+87 
-94 AQLFEEGLFP
+94 
-104 LDIGSVKK
+104 
-112 DHGFLDEDSL
+112 
-122 GALCRKLMTLNN
+122 MTLNS

-140 EVNFQCKQNEDSE
+140 EVHFQSKQNEDSE

-159 ISNHWAF
+159 ISSHWAF
-166 KRESK
+166 QQESK
-171 CWSRVGSSDL
+171 CWSPVGSSDL

-207 PAITVS
+207 PVITVS
-213 LLPEPADLPLLSC
+213 LPPEPADLPLPGC
-226 APRPN
+226 APTPSDRSL
-231 DQPFLSPTQGQEG
+231 LSPTQGQEG
-244 LQDKAKKRHSRSF
+244 PQDKAKKRHRNRSF
-257 LKHLDSL
+257 LKHLESL
-264 RRKEKGGSQQT
+264 RRKEKSGSRQAG
-275 EPERS
+275 PERS
-280 PATSKTTKASSFCS
+280 PAASEKASKASSFRSCRS
-294 RRGFL
+294 FL
-299 SAGFYRAKN
+299 SAGFYRPKN
-308 RTATSAGDSGTKAQR
+308 RAATSAGGSGADTRK

-331 MFRHPPQVHRGD
+331 SFRHLQRTHRGD
-343 CLVHVPRDHKPG
+343 CLVHVPGDHKPG

-364 SLFPE
+364 SLCPE
-369 DGHRLADWQ
+369 DGHPLADWQ
-378 PGRPWGYE
+378 PGRRWGCE

-399 STYDNM
+399 STYDNL

-410 AEPVLAGAE
+410 AEPVLVGVE
-419 AEDEEGG
+419 AEDEDDEESGG
-426 GNYAHLDDILQH
+426 SYAHLDDILQH

-447 LWSQAIYPDLGTR
+447 LWSRAMYPDLGPG
-460 DKEEEEE
+460 DEEEEQA
-467 EEVTSSVK
+467 TSSIEI
-475 VATVEVERQAESLA
+475 ATVEVRGQAESLGQMEVPA
-489 QSEALTHRESSALGQ
+489 HRES
-504 ADVHPVVP
+504 P
-512 AQVQAQAQAESLEQ
+512 AWAQAEVQPAVLAPAPAQ
-526 AQAEAPRPAQDN
+526 APAEAEPLAQEEAEAPALARDS
-538 EQEANSGGEP
+538 EQEAHSGGEP

-553 LSVEEGHSIYDTVAS
+553 LSVEEGHSISDTVAS
-568 SSELDSSGNSVNE
+568 SSELDSSGNSMNE
-581 AEAAGS
+581 AEAAG
-587 PAGLQASA
+587 PLAGLQASM

-641 QIHLLHKGSLLRL
+641 QINLLHKGSLLRL
-654 TAFMEKYTVPHKP
+654 TAFMEKYTVPHKQ
-667 GWVWSV
+667 GWVWSM
-673 PKFMKRNKT
+673 PKFMRRNKT

-697 HVQRTGQP
+697 HLQRTGQP

-786 QIYQLLP
+786 HIYQLLP

-816 QTLLYFLSDIASAE
+816 QTLLYFLSDIASAK

-854 KDGSS
+854 KDSPS
-859 PRIRNKRSIVGRPG
+859 PRIKSKRSLVGRPG

-878 ENMAATQGLSHMIND
+878 ENMAATQGLSHMISD

-905 LQLCG
+905 LQLCS
-910 SYSAAELSFPGP
+910 SYSAAELSPPGP

-929 AQAAGMSLSL
+929 AQAAGVSLSL
-939 YMEESVQEL
+939 YMEESIQDL

-972 RKASDGHP
+972 RKAPDGHP
-980 LRVWKVSTEVAAP
+980 LRLWKVSTEVAAP

-1076 RAMMLTSQ
+1076 RALVLTSQ

>member
-1 MSDIPDLSQ
+1 MPLLDVFWACFRKVKCFPLLQ
-10 HINLALTKAWP
+10 GRKN
-21 AEYSETAEIC
+21 AEA
-31 TSGHRNR
+31 
-38 TRGHRH
+38 
-44 SHITRLS
+44 
-51 LPGVTLPTRHV
+51 
-62 RQSSVQDT
+62 
-70 WAPTAEVEAKRA
+70 EAKKA
-82 CKWLR
+82 CRWLR
-87 ATGFPQY
+87 ATGFPKY

-104 LDIGSVKK
+104 VDIGSVKK
-112 DHGFLDEDSL
+112 DHSFLDEDSL
-122 GALCRKLMTLNN
+122 GALCRRLMTLNS

-140 EVNFQCKQNEDSE
+140 EVHFQCKQNEDSE
-153 EEEQCT
+153 EEEHCT
-159 ISNHWAF
+159 ISNHWTF
-166 KRESK
+166 ERESK
-171 CWSRVGSSDL
+171 QWSHMGSSDL

-187 GLPVTSSCESVLTEL
+187 GLPVTSSCEGVLTEL

-213 LLPEPADLPLLSC
+213 LPPKPADLPLLGHSSS
-226 APRPN
+226 PSHW
-231 DQPFLSPTQGQEG
+231 PFLSPTRGQEG
-244 LQDKAKKRHSRSF
+244 PQDKTKKHRSQSF
-257 LKHLDSL
+257 LKHLESL
-264 RRKEKGGSQQT
+264 RRKEKGGGRQADLEHS
-275 EPERS
+275 S
-280 PATSKTTKASSFCS
+280 VTSEKVTKAFSFRS
-294 RRGFL
+294 RHGF
-299 SAGFYRAKN
+299 FYRAKN
-308 RTATSAGDSGTKAQR
+308 QAAASASGSGSETQR
-323 AWEAWPVA
+323 AWEAWPEA
-331 MFRHPPQVHRGD
+331 MFQRLPRAHQGD

-364 SLFPE
+364 SLCPE

-378 PGRPWGYE
+378 PGRHWGCE

-399 STYDNM
+399 SIYDNM

-419 AEDEEGG
+419 AEEEEEEGG
-426 GNYAHLDDILQH
+426 DSYTHLDDILQH

-447 LWSQAIYPDLGTR
+447 LWSQAMCPDLGPR

-467 EEVTSSVK
+467 DEVEEEATS
-475 VATVEVERQAESLA
+475 TVEIATDGVEGQTREAWTQGEAPAVRESLALGHMDVQLGVLAQPQTPAKAEFLA
-489 QSEALTHRESSALGQ
+489 QSETG
-504 ADVHPVVP
+504 
-512 AQVQAQAQAESLEQ
+512 
-526 AQAEAPRPAQDN
+526 APGFAQDH
-538 EQEANSGGEP
+538 EEETHSGGEP
-548 TSASS
+548 TSSSS
-553 LSVEEGHSIYDTVAS
+553 LSVEEGHVSDTVAS
-568 SSELDSSGNSVNE
+568 SSELDSSGNSMNE
-581 AEAAGS
+581 AEATGS
-587 PAGLQASA
+587 PTGLQTSVS
-595 PRERRDSGV
+595 RERRDSGV

-632 LEINRQFAG
+632 LEINRQFAS

-654 TAFMEKYTVPHKP
+654 TTFMEKYTIPHKQ

-682 PDYRGQHVFGVPPLI
+682 PDYRGQQVFGVPPLI

-753 EGQSAYDVADLLK
+753 DGQSAYDVADLLK

-793 KDQWLAAAQAATL
+793 KDQWLAATQAATL

-854 KDGSS
+854 KDNPS
-859 PRIRNKRSIVGRPG
+859 PRIKNKRSLVGRPG

-878 ENMAATQGLSHMIND
+878 ENMAATQGLSYMISD

-910 SYSAAELSFPGP
+910 SYSAAELSPPGP

-929 AQAAGMSLSL
+929 ARAAGVSLSL
-939 YMEESVQEL
+939 YMEESIQEL
-948 LRDAAER
+948 LHNAAER

-972 RKASDGHP
+972 KKAPDGHP
-980 LRVWKVSTEVAAP
+980 LRVWKASTEVAAP

-1076 RAMMLTSQ
+1076 RALMLTSQ

-1123 EVAKIRDSFPTLQAA
+1123 EVAKIRDSFPTMQAA

>member
-1 MSDIPDLSQ
+1 M
-10 HINLALTKAWP
+10 AEARGGGP
-21 AEYSETAEIC
+21 ASRLPKPWTWMPWKPRAVK
-31 TSGHRNR
+31 G
-38 TRGHRH
+38 TRWDPPRWK
-44 SHITRLS
+44 
-51 LPGVTLPTRHV
+51 P
-62 RQSSVQDT
+62 
-70 WAPTAEVEAKRA
+70 EVEAKRA

-112 DHGFLDEDSL
+112 DHSFLDKDSL
-122 GALCRKLMTLNN
+122 GALCRRLMTLNN

-140 EVNFQCKQNEDSE
+140 EIHYQCKQNEDSE

-166 KRESK
+166 QQESK
-171 CWSRVGSSDL
+171 CWSHVDSSDL

-202 SATSL
+202 STTSL
-207 PAITVS
+207 PAIAVS
-213 LLPEPADLPLLSC
+213 LSPEPEPMDLPTPCHVPSLS
-226 APRPN
+226 N
-231 DQPFLSPTQGQEG
+231 QPLLSPTQGHEG
-244 LQDKAKKRHSRSF
+244 PRDKAKKRHSRSF

-264 RRKEKGGSQQT
+264 RWKEKGGSRQAG
-275 EPERS
+275 PDRG
-280 PATSKTTKASSFCS
+280 PATLEKAIKASSFRS
-294 RRGFL
+294 HRGFL

-308 RTATSAGDSGTKAQR
+308 RAAASASNSGTETPR

-331 MFRHPPQVHRGD
+331 MFRHPQQVHRGD

-369 DGHRLADWQ
+369 DGHCLADWQ
-378 PGRPWGYE
+378 PGRPWGCE

-399 STYDNM
+399 SIYDNM
-405 PELYP
+405 SELYP
-410 AEPVLAGAE
+410 SEPVLVRAK
-419 AEDEEGG
+419 AEDEEGTG
-426 GNYAHLDDILQH
+426 SYAHLDDILQH

-447 LWSQAIYPDLGTR
+447 LWSQAIYPDLRTR
-460 DKEEEEE
+460 DKEKEEEEE
-467 EEVTSSVK
+467 EEEIASSVEI
-475 VATVEVERQAESLA
+475 ATVEVGGQAGTLA
-489 QSEALTHRESSALGQ
+489 QIEAPACRESSAPDQ
-504 ADVHPVVP
+504 ADVQPVIP
-512 AQVQAQAQAESLEQ
+512 AQVEYQAQSEPLAQAQAR
-526 AQAEAPRPAQDN
+526 AQVEAEALDLGQGHG
-538 EQEANSGGEP
+538 QEVNSGGEP

-553 LSVEEGHSIYDTVAS
+553 VSVEEGHSISDTVAS
-568 SSELDSSGNSVNE
+568 SSELDSSGNSMNE
-581 AEAAGS
+581 AEVMGS
-587 PAGLQASA
+587 PAGLQAS
-595 PRERRDSGV
+595 RLHERRDSGV

-632 LEINRQFAG
+632 LEINWQFAG

-667 GWVWSV
+667 GWAWSV

-682 PDYRGQHVFGVPPLI
+682 PDYRGQQVFGVPPLI

-731 GVKSRIQNLRQMNET
+731 GVKSRIQNLRQMNEAN
-746 SPDNVCY
+746 PDHVCY

-854 KDGSS
+854 KDSPS
-859 PRIRNKRSIVGRPG
+859 PRIRSKRSLVGRPG

-878 ENMAATQGLSHMIND
+878 ENMAATQGLSHMISD

-910 SYSAAELSFPGP
+910 SYNAAELSPPCP

-929 AQAAGMSLSL
+929 AQAAGISLSL

-972 RKASDGHP
+972 RKAPDGHP

-993 PAVVLHRVLRERA
+993 PPVVLHRVLRERA

>member
-1 MSDIPDLSQ
+1 MPLLDFFWACFRKVKCFPLLQ
-10 HINLALTKAWP
+10 LRKN
-21 AEYSETAEIC
+21 AEA
-31 TSGHRNR
+31 
-38 TRGHRH
+38 
-44 SHITRLS
+44 
-51 LPGVTLPTRHV
+51 
-62 RQSSVQDT
+62 
-70 WAPTAEVEAKRA
+70 EAKKA
-82 CKWLR
+82 CEWLR

-94 AQLFEEGLFP
+94 ARLFEEGSFP

-122 GALCRKLMTLNN
+122 GALCRRLMTLNN

-140 EVNFQCKQNEDSE
+140 EVHFQCKQNEDPE

-159 ISNHWAF
+159 ISSHWAF
-166 KRESK
+166 QRESK
-171 CWSRVGSSDL
+171 RWSRMGSSDL
-181 LAPPSP
+181 LAPPSA

-213 LLPEPADLPLLSC
+213 LPPEPVDLPLLGC
-226 APRPN
+226 APSPS
-231 DQPFLSPTQGQEG
+231 DQSLLSPTQGQEG
-244 LQDKAKKRHSRSF
+244 PQDKAKKHRSHSF
-257 LKHLDSL
+257 LKHLESL
-264 RRKEKGGSQQT
+264 RRREKGGRQQA
-275 EPERS
+275 EPERI
-280 PATSKTTKASSFCS
+280 PATSEKVTKASSVRSC
-294 RRGFL
+294 RGFL
-299 SAGFYRAKN
+299 LSGFYRAKN
-308 RTATSAGDSGTKAQR
+308 RAATLASGGGAETQR
-323 AWEAWPVA
+323 AGGAWPVA
-331 MFRHPPQVHRGD
+331 TFWHPLRVHRGD
-343 CLVHVPRDHKPG
+343 CLVHVPGDHKPG

-364 SLFPE
+364 SLCPE

-378 PGRPWGYE
+378 PGKCWGYDR
-386 GRRGSCGSTGSHA
+386 RRGSCGSTGSHA
-399 STYDNM
+399 STYDNL

-410 AEPVLAGAE
+410 AEPILAGAE
-419 AEDEEGG
+419 AEDEEEGRG
-426 GNYAHLDDILQH
+426 SYAHLDNILHH
-438 VWGLQQRVE
+438 VWGLQQQVE
-447 LWSQAIYPDLGTR
+447 LWSQAMYPDLGPGA
-460 DKEEEEE
+460 KEEEEDETE
-467 EEVTSSVK
+467 EEEATSLVEI
-475 VATVEVERQAESLA
+475 ATVEVEGQAEALA
-489 QSEALTHRESSALGQ
+489 RGES
-504 ADVHPVVP
+504 P
-512 AQVQAQAQAESLEQ
+512 AQAKVQPVAPAQAQAP
-526 AQAEAPRPAQDN
+526 AKAEPLTQVETLDSAQDI
-538 EQEANSGGEP
+538 EQEAHSGGEP

-553 LSVEEGHSIYDTVAS
+553 LSVEGGHSISDTVAS
-568 SSELDSSGNSVNE
+568 SSELDTSGNSMNE

-587 PAGLQASA
+587 MAGLQASLTL
-595 PRERRDSGV
+595 ERRDSGV

-614 LRWHSFQ
+614 LHWHSFQ

-641 QIHLLHKGSLLRL
+641 QISLLHKGSMLRL
-654 TAFMEKYTVPHKP
+654 TAFMEKYTVPHKQ

-731 GVKSRIQNLRQMNET
+731 GVKSRIQNLRQMNEA

-786 QIYQLLP
+786 QIYQFLP
-793 KDQWLAAAQAATL
+793 KDQWLAATQAATL

-854 KDGSS
+854 KDSPS
-859 PRIRNKRSIVGRPG
+859 PRIRSKHSLVGRPG

-878 ENMAATQGLSHMIND
+878 ENMAATQGLSHMISD

-910 SYSAAELSFPGP
+910 SYSAAELSPPGP

-939 YMEESVQEL
+939 YMEESIQEL

-961 MPGPQHTELAC
+961 VPGPQHTELAC
-972 RKASDGHP
+972 RKALDGHP
-980 LRVWKVSTEVAAP
+980 PHMWKASTEVAAP

-1065 DPEQPVPESGV
+1065 DPEQPVPELGV
-1076 RAMMLTSQ
+1076 RALMLTSQ

-1123 EVAKIRDSFPTLQAA
+1123 EVAKIRDSFPTLKAT

>member
-1 MSDIPDLSQ
+1 
-10 HINLALTKAWP
+10 
-21 AEYSETAEIC
+21 
-31 TSGHRNR
+31 
-38 TRGHRH
+38 
-44 SHITRLS
+44 
-51 LPGVTLPTRHV
+51 
-62 RQSSVQDT
+62 
-70 WAPTAEVEAKRA
+70 
-82 CKWLR
+82 
-87 ATGFPQY
+87 
-94 AQLFEEGLFP
+94 
-104 LDIGSVKK
+104 
-112 DHGFLDEDSL
+112 
-122 GALCRKLMTLNN
+122 MTLNS

-140 EVNFQCKQNEDSE
+140 EVRFQCKPNEDSE

-159 ISNHWAF
+159 ISSPRAF
-166 KRESK
+166 QQESK
-171 CWSRVGSSDL
+171 HWSHVGSSDL

-202 SATSL
+202 STVSL
-207 PAITVS
+207 PAITVNLAS
-213 LLPEPADLPLLSC
+213 EPVDLPSLDHALSSS
-226 APRPN
+226 N
-231 DQPFLSPTQGQEG
+231 QVLLSPTQGQEG
-244 LQDKAKKRHSRSF
+244 PQNKAKKHRSRSF
-257 LKHLDSL
+257 LRHLESL
-264 RRKEKGGSQQT
+264 RWKEKSGSQSA
-275 EPERS
+275 EPKPH
-280 PATSKTTKASSFCS
+280 PAALDKAAKASSFRI

-299 SAGFYRAKN
+299 SAGFYRVKN
-308 RTATSAGDSGTKAQR
+308 RIATSASGRGTETRQ
-323 AWEAWPVA
+323 AWEAWPVTV
-331 MFRHPPQVHRGD
+331 FQHPQPVHRSD
-343 CLVHVPRDHKPG
+343 CLVHVPRDYKPG

-364 SLFPE
+364 SLCPE
-369 DGHRLADWQ
+369 DGHCLADWQ
-378 PGRPWGYE
+378 PGGRWGYKV
-386 GRRGSCGSTGSHA
+386 RRGSCDSMGSHI
-399 STYDNM
+399 STYDNL

-410 AEPVLAGAE
+410 AKSVLMGAE
-419 AEDEEGG
+419 ARDEEEDE
-426 GNYAHLDDILQH
+426 GNYTHLDTILQH

-447 LWSQAIYPDLGTR
+447 LWSQAMCPDLEPG
-460 DKEEEEE
+460 DKEEEEDE
-467 EEVTSSVK
+467 EEEEEPTSSVEI
-475 VATVEVERQAESLA
+475 ATVEVKAEAETLA
-489 QSEALTHRESSALGQ
+489 QVPAKDQT
-504 ADVHPVVP
+504 VVP
-512 AQVQAQAQAESLEQ
+512 AQVQAAVKVKALAPALAQTS
-526 AQAEAPRPAQDN
+526 AQYN
-538 EQEANSGGEP
+538 KQETNSGREP

-553 LSVEEGHSIYDTVAS
+553 LSVEEGHSISDTVAS
-568 SSELDSSGNSVNE
+568 SSELDSSGSSMYE
-581 AEAAGS
+581 AEATGS
-587 PAGLQASA
+587 PAGFQASA
-595 PRERRDSGV
+595 PYERRDSGV

-641 QIHLLHKGSLLRL
+641 QINLLHKGSLLRL
-654 TAFMEKYTVPHKP
+654 TAFMEKYTVSHKQ

-731 GVKSRIQNLRQMNET
+731 GVKSRILNLRQMNET

-786 QIYQLLP
+786 QIYHFLP
-793 KDQWLAAAQAATL
+793 KDQWLAAAQAAIL

-842 LAPSIFHLNVSK
+842 LAPSIFHLNISK
-854 KDGSS
+854 KDNPSS
-859 PRIRNKRSIVGRPG
+859 RIKSKRSLVGRLG
-873 PRDLS
+873 LRDLS
-878 ENMAATQGLSHMIND
+878 ENMAATQGLLHMISD

-910 SYSAAELSFPGP
+910 SYSAAELSPPGP
-922 ALAELRQ
+922 ALAELWQ
-929 AQAAGMSLSL
+929 AQAAGISLNL
-939 YMEESVQEL
+939 YMEESIQEL
-948 LRDAAER
+948 LRDAAEH
-955 FKGWMS
+955 FKGWIS

-972 RKASDGHP
+972 RKALDSHP
-980 LRVWKVSTEVAAP
+980 LHLWKASTEVAAP

-1018 EALMPG
+1018 EVLMPG
-1024 VELYHYVTDSM
+1024 VELYHYVTNSM

-1065 DPEQPVPESGV
+1065 DPQQPVPESGV
-1076 RAMMLTSQ
+1076 RALMLTSQ
-1084 YLMEPCGLGR
+1084 YLMEPCGLGH

-1123 EVAKIRDSFPTLQAA
+1123 EVAKIRDSFLTLQAG

>member
-1 MSDIPDLSQ
+1 
-10 HINLALTKAWP
+10 
-21 AEYSETAEIC
+21 
-31 TSGHRNR
+31 
-38 TRGHRH
+38 
-44 SHITRLS
+44 
-51 LPGVTLPTRHV
+51 
-62 RQSSVQDT
+62 
-70 WAPTAEVEAKRA
+70 
-82 CKWLR
+82 
-87 ATGFPQY
+87 
-94 AQLFEEGLFP
+94 
-104 LDIGSVKK
+104 
-112 DHGFLDEDSL
+112 
-122 GALCRKLMTLNN
+122 MTLNK

-140 EVNFQCKQNEDSE
+140 EVHFQSKQNDDSE
-153 EEEQCT
+153 EEERCA
-159 ISNHWAF
+159 ISTPWALQ
-166 KRESK
+166 RESQR
-171 CWSRVGSSDL
+171 WSRVGSSDL

-213 LLPEPADLPLLSC
+213 LPPEPADLPLLGRVPS
-226 APRPN
+226 PSDRSL
-231 DQPFLSPTQGQEG
+231 LSPTQSPEDP
-244 LQDKAKKRHSRSF
+244 QDKAKKRRSRSF
-257 LKHLDSL
+257 LKHFESL
-264 RRKEKGGSQQT
+264 RRKEKGGSRQA
-275 EPERS
+275 EAEHS
-280 PATSKTTKASSFCS
+280 PAASEKATKASSFRS

-308 RTATSAGDSGTKAQR
+308 RAHSSASGGGAETR
-323 AWEAWPVA
+323 RVWEAWPVA
-331 MFRHPPQVHRGD
+331 TFRHPQRAHRAN
-343 CLVHVPRDHKPG
+343 CLVHVPGDHKPG

-364 SLFPE
+364 SLCPE
-369 DGHRLADWQ
+369 HGHRLADWQ
-378 PGRPWGYE
+378 PGRRRGCD

-405 PELYP
+405 PEPCPTELG
-410 AEPVLAGAE
+410 LAGAE
-419 AEDEEGG
+419 AEGEERGG
-426 GNYAHLDDILQH
+426 SYAHLDDILQH

-447 LWSQAIYPDLGTR
+447 LWSQAVYPDLRPG
-460 DKEEEEE
+460 DKEDEDDDDEEEEA
-467 EEVTSSVK
+467 TSSVDI
-475 VATVEVERQAESLA
+475 ATVEVEAQAEALA
-489 QSEALTHRESSALGQ
+489 REDVPAHREASALDQ
-504 ADVHPVVP
+504 ADVQPVVP
-512 AQVQAQAQAESLEQ
+512 AQLEAETLGP
-526 AQAEAPRPAQDN
+526 APDN

-553 LSVEEGHSIYDTVAS
+553 LSVEEGHSISDTVAS

-581 AEAAGS
+581 AEASGC
-587 PAGLQASA
+587 PAGLQVSA

-609 RPCRK
+609 RPCRVLEEMASDPQLCQAAVASADPQLQSQMEGTGAAASGARK

-632 LEINRQFAG
+632 LEINRQFAS

-654 TAFMEKYTVPHKP
+654 TAFMEKYTVPQKHSW
-667 GWVWSV
+667 GWSM

-713 MRYLRSQCLDQ
+713 MRYLRRHCLDQ

-731 GVKSRIQNLRQMNET
+731 GVKSRIQNLRELNES

-753 EGQSAYDVADLLK
+753 EGQSAYDVADLVK

-793 KDQWLAAAQAATL
+793 KEQWLPAAQSATL

-842 LAPSIFHLNVSK
+842 LAPSIFHLNISK
-854 KDGSS
+854 KDSSS
-859 PRIRNKRSIVGRPG
+859 PRIKGKRSLGGRPG

-878 ENMAATQGLSHMIND
+878 ENMAATQGLSHMISD
-893 CKKLFQVPQDMV
+893 CKKLFQVPQDVV

-910 SYSAAELSFPGP
+910 AYSEAELSPPGP
-922 ALAELRQ
+922 ALSELRR
-929 AQAAGMSLSL
+929 AHAAGVSLSV

-955 FKGWMS
+955 FKGWTTV
-961 MPGPQHTELAC
+961 PGPQHTELAC
-972 RKASDGHP
+972 KKAPDEHP
-980 LRVWKVSTEVAAP
+980 LRMWKASTEVAAP
-993 PAVVLHRVLRERA
+993 PALVLHRILRERA

-1018 EALMPG
+1018 ESLMPG

-1065 DPEQPVPESGV
+1065 EPEQPVPESGV
-1076 RAMMLTSQ
+1076 RALLLTSQ

-1113 NKVFGHLCAM
+1113 SKVFGHLCAM

>member
-1 MSDIPDLSQ
+1 
-10 HINLALTKAWP
+10 
-21 AEYSETAEIC
+21 
-31 TSGHRNR
+31 
-38 TRGHRH
+38 
-44 SHITRLS
+44 
-51 LPGVTLPTRHV
+51 
-62 RQSSVQDT
+62 
-70 WAPTAEVEAKRA
+70 
-82 CKWLR
+82 
-87 ATGFPQY
+87 
-94 AQLFEEGLFP
+94 
-104 LDIGSVKK
+104 
-112 DHGFLDEDSL
+112 
-122 GALCRKLMTLNN
+122 MTLNN

-140 EVNFQCKQNEDSE
+140 EVHFQCKQNEDSE

-159 ISNHWAF
+159 ISNPWAVQ
-166 KRESK
+166 RESTR
-171 CWSRVGSSDL
+171 WSRTGSSDL

-187 GLPVTSSCESVLTEL
+187 GLPETSSCESVLTKL

-213 LLPEPADLPLLSC
+213 LPPEPEDLSLLGR
-226 APRPN
+226 APSPSN
-231 DQPFLSPTQGQEG
+231 QSLSPAQGPEG
-244 LQDKAKKRHSRSF
+244 PQDKAKKHRSRSF
-257 LKHLDSL
+257 LKHLESL
-264 RRKEKGGSQQT
+264 RRKEKGGSRQA
-275 EPERS
+275 EPKRS
-280 PATSKTTKASSFCS
+280 ATTSEKATKASSFCS
-294 RRGFL
+294 HRGFL
-299 SAGFYRAKN
+299 SMGFHRAK
-308 RTATSAGDSGTKAQR
+308 TQAATSASGGGTKTQR
-323 AWEAWPVA
+323 AWEAWSVA
-331 MFRHPPQVHRGD
+331 TLRHPQRVHRGD
-343 CLVHVPRDHKPG
+343 YLVHVPGDHKPG

-364 SLFPE
+364 SLCPE
-369 DGHRLADWQ
+369 DRRRLAGWQ
-378 PGRPWGYE
+378 PGWRWGCE

-410 AEPVLAGAE
+410 PEPVLSGAE
-419 AEDEEGG
+419 AEDEEGRG
-426 GNYAHLDDILQH
+426 GYAHLDDILQH

-447 LWSQAIYPDLGTR
+447 LWSQTMYPDLGPG
-460 DKEEEEE
+460 DKEEEEDE
-467 EEVTSSVK
+467 EEEEEATSSVET
-475 VATVEVERQAESLA
+475 ATVEVEGQPEGLAQVGAPAHSESSGPGQADVKTVVLAPASAELQGQA
-489 QSEALTHRESSALGQ
+489 QSEARPP
-504 ADVHPVVP
+504 D
-512 AQVQAQAQAESLEQ
+512 
-526 AQAEAPRPAQDN
+526 PAQDN
-538 EQEANSGGEP
+538 EQEAISGGEP

-553 LSVEEGHSIYDTVAS
+553 LSVEEAHSISDTVAS
-568 SSELDSSGNSVNE
+568 SSEMDSSGNSMNE

-587 PAGLQASA
+587 LAGLQAPA

-632 LEINRQFAG
+632 LEINRQFAS

-654 TAFMEKYTVPHKP
+654 TAFMEKYTVPHKQ
-667 GWVWSV
+667 GWGWSV

-682 PDYRGQHVFGVPPLI
+682 PDYRGQQVFGVPPLI

-731 GVKSRIQNLRQMNET
+731 GVKSRIQTLRQMNES

-766 QYFRDLPEPIFTSKL
+766 QYFRDLPEPIFTSKH

-786 QIYQLLP
+786 HIYQLLP

-854 KDGSS
+854 KDSPS
-859 PRIRNKRSIVGRPG
+859 PRIKSKRSLIGRPG

-878 ENMAATQGLSHMIND
+878 DNMAATQGLSHMISD

-910 SYSAAELSFPGP
+910 SYSAAELSPPGP

-929 AQAAGMSLSL
+929 ARAAGVSLSL

-955 FKGWMS
+955 FKGWES
-961 MPGPQHTELAC
+961 VPGPQHTELAC
-972 RKASDGHP
+972 KKAPDSHP
-980 LRVWKVSTEVAAP
+980 LRVWKASTEVAAP
-993 PAVVLHRVLRERA
+993 PAVVLQRVLRERA

-1018 EALMPG
+1018 EALTPG

-1076 RAMMLTSQ
+1076 RALMLTSQ

-1113 NKVFGHLCAM
+1113 NKIFGHLCAM

>member
-1 MSDIPDLSQ
+1 MRAPDTAVPRSS
-10 HINLALTKAWP
+10 P
-21 AEYSETAEIC
+21 ACLPLCLVPHPE
-31 TSGHRNR
+31 GW
-38 TRGHRH
+38 TR
-44 SHITRLS
+44 
-51 LPGVTLPTRHV
+51 P
-62 RQSSVQDT
+62 
-70 WAPTAEVEAKRA
+70 AEVETKKA
-82 CKWLR
+82 CEWLR

-94 AQLFEEGLFP
+94 AQLFEEGSFP
-104 LDIGSVKK
+104 LDIDSVKK
-112 DHGFLDEDSL
+112 DHSFLDEDSL
-122 GALCRKLMTLNN
+122 GALCRRLMTLNN
-134 CASMKL
+134 YASMKL
-140 EVNFQCKQNEDSE
+140 EVHFQCKQNEDSE
-153 EEEQCT
+153 EEEHCT
-159 ISNHWAF
+159 ISSHWAF
-166 KRESK
+166 QRESK
-171 CWSRVGSSDL
+171 RWSLVGSSHL

-187 GLPVTSSCESVLTEL
+187 GLPVTSSCDSVLTEL
-202 SATSL
+202 STISL

-213 LLPEPADLPLLSC
+213 LPPEPVDLPLLDCTPSQS
-226 APRPN
+226 
-231 DQPFLSPTQGQEG
+231 DQPFLSPTQDQERP
-244 LQDKAKKRHSRSF
+244 QDKAKKHSSRCF
-257 LKHLDSL
+257 LKHLESL
-264 RRKEKGGSQQT
+264 RKKEKGGSRQA
-275 EPERS
+275 EPERNS
-280 PATSKTTKASSFCS
+280 TTSERAAKASSFRSC
-294 RRGFL
+294 RGFL

-308 RTATSAGDSGTKAQR
+308 KTATSACRGSTETQ
-323 AWEAWPVA
+323 EAWPVA
-331 MFRHPPQVHRGD
+331 TFQHPQQVHWSD

-355 TFPRSLSIE
+355 TFPHSLSIE
-364 SLFPE
+364 SLCPE
-369 DGHRLADWQ
+369 DDYHLADWQ
-378 PGRPWGYE
+378 PGRHWGYK
-386 GRRGSCGSTGSHA
+386 GRRGSCGSIGSHA
-399 STYDNM
+399 STYDNL

-410 AEPVLAGAE
+410 AESVLAGAE
-419 AEDEEGG
+419 TEDEEENEGS
-426 GNYAHLDDILQH
+426 YAHLDDILQH
-438 VWGLQQRVE
+438 VWGLQQQVE
-447 LWSQAIYPDLGTR
+447 LWSQAMYSDLGHGK
-460 DKEEEEE
+460 KEEEEE
-467 EEVTSSVK
+467 EEATSSVEI
-475 VATVEVERQAESLA
+475 ATVKVEDQGEALAQAEA
-489 QSEALTHRESSALGQ
+489 PAHR
-504 ADVHPVVP
+504 DFP
-512 AQVQAQAQAESLEQ
+512 AQVQAAIQTVVPAHAQASADAETVARAVAK
-526 AQAEAPRPAQDN
+526 AQNPAQDN
-538 EQEANSGGEP
+538 EQEINSGREP
-548 TSASS
+548 TSAFS
-553 LSVEEGHSIYDTVAS
+553 LSVKEGHSIPDSVAS
-568 SSELDSSGNSVNE
+568 SSELNSSGNSMNE

-587 PAGLQASA
+587 AAGLQASE

-641 QIHLLHKGSLLRL
+641 QINLLHKGSLLRL
-654 TAFMEKYTVPHKP
+654 TAFMEKYTVPHKQ

-697 HVQRTGQP
+697 HMQRTGQP

-816 QTLLYFLSDIASAE
+816 QTLLYFLSDIALAE

-854 KDGSS
+854 KDSTS
-859 PRIRNKRSIVGRPG
+859 PRIKSKRRLVGRPG
-873 PRDLS
+873 LRDLS
-878 ENMAATQGLSHMIND
+878 ENMAATQGLSHMISD

-910 SYSAAELSFPGP
+910 SYTAAELSPPGP
-922 ALAELRQ
+922 ALAELQR

-961 MPGPQHTELAC
+961 MPGPQDTELAC
-972 RKASDGHP
+972 RKAPDGHP
-980 LRVWKVSTEVAAP
+980 LRMWKASTEVAAP

-1076 RAMMLTSQ
+1076 RALMLTSQ
-1084 YLMEPCGLGR
+1084 YLMEPCGLGH

-1099 ICRADLRGRSPDWY
+1099 VCRADLRGRSPDWY
-1113 NKVFGHLCAM
+1113 NKIFGHLCAM
-1123 EVAKIRDSFPTLQAA
+1123 EVAKIRDSFPTLQAG

>member
-1 MSDIPDLSQ
+1 
-10 HINLALTKAWP
+10 
-21 AEYSETAEIC
+21 
-31 TSGHRNR
+31 
-38 TRGHRH
+38 
-44 SHITRLS
+44 
-51 LPGVTLPTRHV
+51 
-62 RQSSVQDT
+62 
-70 WAPTAEVEAKRA
+70 
-82 CKWLR
+82 
-87 ATGFPQY
+87 
-94 AQLFEEGLFP
+94 
-104 LDIGSVKK
+104 
-112 DHGFLDEDSL
+112 
-122 GALCRKLMTLNN
+122 MTLNS

-140 EVNFQCKQNEDSE
+140 EVHFQCKQNEDSE
-153 EEEQCT
+153 EEEHCT
-159 ISNHWAF
+159 ISNHWTF
-166 KRESK
+166 ERESK
-171 CWSRVGSSDL
+171 QWSRMGSSDL

-187 GLPVTSSCESVLTEL
+187 GLPVTSSCEGVLTEL

-213 LLPEPADLPLLSC
+213 LPPEPADLHFLGHSSSPSHWS
-226 APRPN
+226 
-231 DQPFLSPTQGQEG
+231 FLSPTRGQEG
-244 LQDKAKKRHSRSF
+244 PQDKTKKHRSQSF
-257 LKHLDSL
+257 LKHLESL
-264 RRKEKGGSQQT
+264 RRKEKSGGRQANLEHS
-275 EPERS
+275 S
-280 PATSKTTKASSFCS
+280 VTSEKVAKASSFRS
-294 RRGFL
+294 RHGFL
-299 SAGFYRAKN
+299 YRAKN
-308 RTATSAGDSGTKAQR
+308 QAATSASGSGAETQR
-323 AWEAWPVA
+323 AWESWPVA
-331 MFRHPPQVHRGD
+331 MFQHPPRAQQGD

-364 SLFPE
+364 SLCPE
-369 DGHRLADWQ
+369 DGHHLADWQ
-378 PGRPWGYE
+378 PGRHWGYE
-386 GRRGSCGSTGSHA
+386 GRRGSCGSTGSHT
-399 STYDNM
+399 SVYDNM

-410 AEPVLAGAE
+410 AEPILAGAE
-419 AEDEEGG
+419 AEEEEEEGG
-426 GNYAHLDDILQH
+426 DSCTHLDDILQH

-447 LWSQAIYPDLGTR
+447 LWSQAMCPDLGPG

-467 EEVTSSVK
+467 EEEVEEEATS
-475 VATVEVERQAESLA
+475 TVEIATDGMEGQTSESRTQGEAPALRESLA
-489 QSEALTHRESSALGQ
+489 LGQ
-504 ADVHPVVP
+504 VDVQLGVLAQPQTP
-512 AQVQAQAQAESLEQ
+512 AKAEFLAQADAGT
-526 AQAEAPRPAQDN
+526 PGFAQDH
-538 EQEANSGGEP
+538 EEETHSGGEP
-548 TSASS
+548 TSSSS
-553 LSVEEGHSIYDTVAS
+553 LSVEGHVSDTVTS
-568 SSELDSSGNSVNE
+568 SSELDSSRNSMNE
-581 AEAAGS
+581 AEATES
-587 PAGLQASA
+587 PTGLQTSV

-632 LEINRQFAG
+632 LEINRQFAS

-654 TAFMEKYTVPHKP
+654 TTFMEKYTIPHKQ

-682 PDYRGQHVFGVPPLI
+682 PDYRGQQVFGVPPLI

-793 KDQWLAAAQAATL
+793 KDQWLAATQAATL

-854 KDGSS
+854 KDNPS
-859 PRIRNKRSIVGRPG
+859 PRIKSKRSLVGRPG

-878 ENMAATQGLSHMIND
+878 ENMAATQGLSHMISD

-910 SYSAAELSFPGP
+910 SYSAAELSPPGP

-929 AQAAGMSLSL
+929 ARAAGVSLSL
-939 YMEESVQEL
+939 YMEESIQEL
-948 LRDAAER
+948 LHNAAER

-972 RKASDGHP
+972 KKASDGHP
-980 LRVWKVSTEVAAP
+980 LRVWKASTEVAAP

-1076 RAMMLTSQ
+1076 RALMLTSQ

>member
-1 MSDIPDLSQ
+1 
-10 HINLALTKAWP
+10 
-21 AEYSETAEIC
+21 
-31 TSGHRNR
+31 
-38 TRGHRH
+38 
-44 SHITRLS
+44 
-51 LPGVTLPTRHV
+51 
-62 RQSSVQDT
+62 
-70 WAPTAEVEAKRA
+70 
-82 CKWLR
+82 
-87 ATGFPQY
+87 
-94 AQLFEEGLFP
+94 
-104 LDIGSVKK
+104 
-112 DHGFLDEDSL
+112 
-122 GALCRKLMTLNN
+122 MTLNN

-140 EVNFQCKQNEDSE
+140 EVHFQCKQNEDSE

-159 ISNHWAF
+159 ISTPWSSQ
-166 KRESK
+166 KESQ
-171 CWSRVGSSDL
+171 CWSHMGSSDL
-181 LAPPSP
+181 LALPSP
-187 GLPVTSSCESVLTEL
+187 ELPVTSSCESVLTEL

-213 LLPEPADLPLLSC
+213 LPPEPADPPLLSH
-226 APRPN
+226 APSPN
-231 DQPFLSPTQGQEG
+231 DRTLLSPNQGSEG
-244 LQDKAKKRHSRSF
+244 PQDKAKKRRSRSF
-257 LKHLDSL
+257 LKHLESL
-264 RRKEKGGSQQT
+264 RRKEKGGSRQA
-275 EPERS
+275 ESERS
-280 PATSKTTKASSFCS
+280 LATSEKATKAFSF
-294 RRGFL
+294 RNHRGFF

-308 RTATSAGDSGTKAQR
+308 RPHTSARGGGTDTQR
-323 AWEAWPVA
+323 AWEAWSVA
-331 MFRHPPQVHRGD
+331 TLRHPQRVHRGN
-343 CLVHVPRDHKPG
+343 CLVHVPGDHKPG

-364 SLFPE
+364 SLCPE

-378 PGRPWGYE
+378 PGRRWGCE

-410 AEPVLAGAE
+410 AEPILVGAK
-419 AEDEEGG
+419 AEDEEERGG
-426 GNYAHLDDILQH
+426 SYAHLDDILQH

-447 LWSQAIYPDLGTR
+447 LWSQTMYPDLEPG
-460 DKEEEEE
+460 DKEEEEDE
-467 EEVTSSVK
+467 EEEDATSSVEI
-475 VATVEVERQAESLA
+475 ATVEAEGQPEALA
-489 QSEALTHRESSALGQ
+489 QMEAPAHRESSAMGQ
-504 ADVHPVVP
+504 DEVQTIPPAHASAELQTQAELQARAEAKSPGP
-512 AQVQAQAQAESLEQ
+512 AQE
-526 AQAEAPRPAQDN
+526 N
-538 EQEANSGGEP
+538 EQEVNSGMEP

-553 LSVEEGHSIYDTVAS
+553 LSVEERHSISDTVAS
-568 SSELDSSGNSVNE
+568 SSELDSSGNSMNE
-581 AEAAGS
+581 AEAAAS
-587 PAGLQASA
+587 PAILQASA
-595 PRERRDSGV
+595 PRDRRDSGV

-632 LEINRQFAG
+632 LEINRQFAS

-654 TAFMEKYTVPHKP
+654 TAFMEKYTMPHKQ
-667 GWVWSV
+667 GWGWSM

-731 GVKSRIQNLRQMNET
+731 GVKSRIQNLRQMNES

-854 KDGSS
+854 KDGHS
-859 PRIRNKRSIVGRPG
+859 PRIKSRRSRIGRPG

-878 ENMAATQGLSHMIND
+878 ENMAATQGLSHMISD

-905 LQLCG
+905 QLCG
-910 SYSAAELSFPGP
+910 SYSAAELSPPGP
-922 ALAELRQ
+922 ALTELRQ
-929 AQAAGMSLSL
+929 AQAAGVSLSL

-961 MPGPQHTELAC
+961 VPGPQHTELAC
-972 RKASDGHP
+972 KKAPDGHP
-980 LRVWKVSTEVAAP
+980 LRVWKASTEVAAP
-993 PAVVLHRVLRERA
+993 PAVVLHRILRERA

-1076 RAMMLTSQ
+1076 RALMLTSQ
-1084 YLMEPCGLGR
+1084 YLIEPCGLGR

>member
-1 MSDIPDLSQ
+1 
-10 HINLALTKAWP
+10 
-21 AEYSETAEIC
+21 
-31 TSGHRNR
+31 
-38 TRGHRH
+38 
-44 SHITRLS
+44 
-51 LPGVTLPTRHV
+51 
-62 RQSSVQDT
+62 
-70 WAPTAEVEAKRA
+70 
-82 CKWLR
+82 
-87 ATGFPQY
+87 
-94 AQLFEEGLFP
+94 
-104 LDIGSVKK
+104 
-112 DHGFLDEDSL
+112 
-122 GALCRKLMTLNN
+122 MTLNN

-140 EVNFQCKQNEDSE
+140 EVHFQSKKNEDSE

-159 ISNHWAF
+159 IGNPWVLQ
-166 KRESK
+166 RESK
-171 CWSRVGSSDL
+171 CWSPMGSSDL

-187 GLPVTSSCESVLTEL
+187 GLPMTSSCESVLTEL

-213 LLPEPADLPLLSC
+213 LPSEPVDLPLLGS
-226 APRPN
+226 APSPSDRPL
-231 DQPFLSPTQGQEG
+231 FGPTQGQEG
-244 LQDKAKKRHSRSF
+244 PQDKAKKRHSCSF
-257 LKHLDSL
+257 LKHLESL
-264 RRKEKGGSQQT
+264 RRKEKGGSRQA
-275 EPERS
+275 EPEHS
-280 PATSKTTKASSFCS
+280 PVTSEKATKGFSFRS

-299 SAGFYRAKN
+299 SARFYRAKN
-308 RTATSAGDSGTKAQR
+308 QADTSGSGSGSGSGAETQR
-323 AWEAWPVA
+323 GWEVWPVA
-331 MFRHPPQVHRGD
+331 MLRHPQRIHRGD
-343 CLVHVPRDHKPG
+343 YLVHVPGDHQPG

-364 SLFPE
+364 SLCTE

-378 PGRPWGYE
+378 PGRRWGCR
-386 GRRGSCGSTGSHA
+386 GRRGSCGSTGSHT

-405 PELYP
+405 PELYS
-410 AEPVLAGAE
+410 AEPILAGAE
-419 AEDEEGG
+419 AEDEEEDGG
-426 GNYAHLDDILQH
+426 SYAHLDDILQQ

-447 LWSQAIYPDLGTR
+447 LWSQAMYPDLGPG
-460 DKEEEEE
+460 DKEEEEDE
-467 EEVTSSVK
+467 EEEATSSVEI
-475 VATVEVERQAESLA
+475 ATVEVESQP
-489 QSEALTHRESSALGQ
+489 EALGQVDALAHRESSAPGQ
-504 ADVHPVVP
+504 ADVQTVVP
-512 AQVQAQAQAESLEQ
+512 AQASAELQAQAETKPLG
-526 AQAEAPRPAQDN
+526 PIQDN
-538 EQEANSGGEP
+538 EQEANSSREP

-553 LSVEEGHSIYDTVAS
+553 LSVEGNSISDTVAS
-568 SSELDSSGNSVNE
+568 SSELDSSGNSMNE
-581 AEAAGS
+581 AEASGS
-587 PAGLQASA
+587 PIGLQASA

-609 RPCRK
+609 RPCR
-614 LRWHSFQ
+614 
-621 NSHRPSLNSES
+621 
-632 LEINRQFAG
+632 
-641 QIHLLHKGSLLRL
+641 
-654 TAFMEKYTVPHKP
+654 
-667 GWVWSV
+667 SV

-731 GVKSRIQNLRQMNET
+731 GVKSRIQNLRQMNES

-854 KDGSS
+854 KDSPS
-859 PRIRNKRSIVGRPG
+859 PRIKSKRSLVGRPG

-878 ENMAATQGLSHMIND
+878 ENMAATQGLSHMISD

-910 SYSAAELSFPGP
+910 SYSAAELSPPGP

-929 AQAAGMSLSL
+929 AQAAGVSLSL

-961 MPGPQHTELAC
+961 VPGPQDTELAC

-980 LRVWKVSTEVAAP
+980 LRVWKASTEVAAP

-1076 RAMMLTSQ
+1076 RALMLTSQ

>member
-1 MSDIPDLSQ
+1 MPLLDVFWACFRKVKCFPLLQ
-10 HINLALTKAWP
+10 GRKN
-21 AEYSETAEIC
+21 AEA
-31 TSGHRNR
+31 
-38 TRGHRH
+38 
-44 SHITRLS
+44 
-51 LPGVTLPTRHV
+51 
-62 RQSSVQDT
+62 
-70 WAPTAEVEAKRA
+70 EAKKA
-82 CKWLR
+82 CRWLR
-87 ATGFPQY
+87 ATGFPKY

-104 LDIGSVKK
+104 VDIGSVKK
-112 DHGFLDEDSL
+112 DHSFLDEDSL
-122 GALCRKLMTLNN
+122 GALCRRLMTLNS

-140 EVNFQCKQNEDSE
+140 EVHFQCKQNEDSE
-153 EEEQCT
+153 EEEHCT
-159 ISNHWAF
+159 ISNHWTF
-166 KRESK
+166 ERESK
-171 CWSRVGSSDL
+171 QWSRVGSSDL
-181 LAPPSP
+181 SAPPSP
-187 GLPVTSSCESVLTEL
+187 GLPVTSGCEGVLTEL

-207 PAITVS
+207 PAVTVS
-213 LLPEPADLPLLSC
+213 LPPEPADLPLLGRSSS
-226 APRPN
+226 PSHW
-231 DQPFLSPTQGQEG
+231 PFLSPTRGQKG
-244 LQDKAKKRHSRSF
+244 PQDKTKKHRSQSF
-257 LKHLDSL
+257 LKHLESL
-264 RRKEKGGSQQT
+264 RWKEKGGGRQADLEHS
-275 EPERS
+275 S
-280 PATSKTTKASSFCS
+280 VTSEKVAKASSFRS
-294 RRGFL
+294 RHGFL
-299 SAGFYRAKN
+299 YRAKN
-308 RTATSAGDSGTKAQR
+308 RAATSASGSDAETQR
-323 AWEAWPVA
+323 AWKAWPVA
-331 MFRHPPQVHRGD
+331 MFQHPQRARRGD

-364 SLFPE
+364 SLCPE
-369 DGHRLADWQ
+369 DGHHLADWQ
-378 PGRPWGYE
+378 PGRHWGYE
-386 GRRGSCGSTGSHA
+386 GRRGSCGSTGSHT
-399 STYDNM
+399 SIYDNM

-419 AEDEEGG
+419 AEEEEEEGG
-426 GNYAHLDDILQH
+426 DSYTHLDDILQH

-447 LWSQAIYPDLGTR
+447 LWSQAMCPDLGPG

-467 EEVTSSVK
+467 EEVEEEATS
-475 VATVEVERQAESLA
+475 TVEIATDGVEGQSSEARTQGEAPALRESLA
-489 QSEALTHRESSALGQ
+489 LGQ
-504 ADVHPVVP
+504 VDVQLGVLAQPQTP
-512 AQVQAQAQAESLEQ
+512 AKAEFLAQT
-526 AQAEAPRPAQDN
+526 EAGAPSFAQDH
-538 EQEANSGGEP
+538 EEETHSGGEP
-548 TSASS
+548 TSSSS
-553 LSVEEGHSIYDTVAS
+553 LSVEEGHISDTVAS
-568 SSELDSSGNSVNE
+568 SSELDSSGNSMNE
-581 AEAAGS
+581 AEATGS
-587 PAGLQASA
+587 PTGLQTSV

-632 LEINRQFAG
+632 LEINRQFAS

-654 TAFMEKYTVPHKP
+654 TTFMEKYTIPHKQ

-682 PDYRGQHVFGVPPLI
+682 PDYRGQQVFGVPPLI

-793 KDQWLAAAQAATL
+793 KDQWLAATQAATL

-854 KDGSS
+854 KDNPS
-859 PRIRNKRSIVGRPG
+859 PRIKSKRSLVGRPG
-873 PRDLS
+873 PRDLN
-878 ENMAATQGLSHMIND
+878 ENMAATQGLSHMISD

-910 SYSAAELSFPGP
+910 SYSAAELSPPGP

-929 AQAAGMSLSL
+929 ARAAGVSLSL
-939 YMEESVQEL
+939 YMEESIQEL
-948 LRDAAER
+948 LHNAAER

-972 RKASDGHP
+972 KKAPDGHP
-980 LRVWKVSTEVAAP
+980 LRVWKASTEVAAP

-1076 RAMMLTSQ
+1076 RALMLTSQ

-1123 EVAKIRDSFPTLQAA
+1123 EVAKIRDSFPTLQTA

>member
-1 MSDIPDLSQ
+1 
-10 HINLALTKAWP
+10 
-21 AEYSETAEIC
+21 
-31 TSGHRNR
+31 
-38 TRGHRH
+38 
-44 SHITRLS
+44 
-51 LPGVTLPTRHV
+51 
-62 RQSSVQDT
+62 
-70 WAPTAEVEAKRA
+70 
-82 CKWLR
+82 
-87 ATGFPQY
+87 
-94 AQLFEEGLFP
+94 
-104 LDIGSVKK
+104 
-112 DHGFLDEDSL
+112 
-122 GALCRKLMTLNN
+122 MTLNN

-140 EVNFQCKQNEDSE
+140 EVHFQCKQNEDSE
-153 EEEQCT
+153 EEQQCT
-159 ISNHWAF
+159 ISSQWAF
-166 KRESK
+166 QRESK
-171 CWSRVGSSDL
+171 RWSRMGSSDL

-202 SATSL
+202 STTSL

-213 LLPEPADLPLLSC
+213 LASEPADLPLLGC
-226 APRPN
+226 APSPSDRPL
-231 DQPFLSPTQGQEG
+231 LSPTQGQKG
-244 LQDKAKKRHSRSF
+244 PRDKTKKHRSRSF
-257 LKHLDSL
+257 LRHLESL
-264 RRKEKGGSQQT
+264 RWKEKNGSWHT
-275 EPERS
+275 ESKPN
-280 PATSKTTKASSFCS
+280 PAASEKAAKASSFRSCRS
-294 RRGFL
+294 FL

-308 RTATSAGDSGTKAQR
+308 RAATSANGSGTETQR
-323 AWEAWPVA
+323 PWEAWPVA
-331 MFRHPPQVHRGD
+331 MFRHPQQVHRSD
-343 CLVHVPRDHKPG
+343 CLVHVPGDHKPG

-364 SLFPE
+364 SLCPE

-378 PGRPWGYE
+378 AGGRWGYR
-386 GRRGSCGSTGSHA
+386 GHRGSCGSTGSHI
-399 STYDNM
+399 STYDNL

-410 AEPVLAGAE
+410 AESVLAGAE
-419 AEDEEGG
+419 AEDEEEGKG
-426 GNYAHLDDILQH
+426 SYTHLDDILQR
-438 VWGLQQRVE
+438 VWGLQQQVE
-447 LWSQAIYPDLGTR
+447 LWSQAMYPDLEPG
-460 DKEEEEE
+460 DKEEEEDE
-467 EEVTSSVK
+467 EEEEEATPSVEI
-475 VATVEVERQAESLA
+475 ATVEVNCQAE
-489 QSEALTHRESSALGQ
+489 AL
-504 ADVHPVVP
+504 
-512 AQVQAQAQAESLEQ
+512 AQVQAKVQTVISAQVQAPAKAKAL
-526 AQAEAPRPAQDN
+526 AQAEAQLQAPAQYD
-538 EQEANSGGEP
+538 EQEANSGREP

-553 LSVEEGHSIYDTVAS
+553 LSVEEGHSISDTVAS
-568 SSELDSSGNSVNE
+568 SSELDSSGNSMNE

-587 PAGLQASA
+587 PAGIQASA

-614 LRWHSFQ
+614 LHWHSFQ

-641 QIHLLHKGSLLRL
+641 QINLLHKGSLLRL
-654 TAFMEKYTVPHKP
+654 TAFMEKYTVPHKQ

-673 PKFMKRNKT
+673 PKFMKRNKM

-854 KDGSS
+854 KDSTS
-859 PRIRNKRSIVGRPG
+859 PRIKSKRSLVGRPG

-878 ENMAATQGLSHMIND
+878 DNMAATQGLLHMISD

-910 SYSAAELSFPGP
+910 SYSAAELSPPGP

-929 AQAAGMSLSL
+929 ARAAGISLSL
-939 YMEESVQEL
+939 YMEESIQEL

-961 MPGPQHTELAC
+961 VPGPQRTELAC
-972 RKASDGHP
+972 KKASDGHP
-980 LRVWKVSTEVAAP
+980 LRMWKASTEVAAP

-1065 DPEQPVPESGV
+1065 DPQQPVPESGV
-1076 RAMMLTSQ
+1076 RALMLTSQ

-1123 EVAKIRDSFPTLQAA
+1123 EVAKIRDSFPTLKSG
-1138 GPETKL
+1138 GPETKLKSG

>member
-1 MSDIPDLSQ
+1 M
-10 HINLALTKAWP
+10 AEARGWVP
-21 AEYSETAEIC
+21 AQRPPKPRTW
-31 TSGHRNR
+31 TPRTLWGVKG
-38 TRGHRH
+38 TRGDPPRWK
-44 SHITRLS
+44 
-51 LPGVTLPTRHV
+51 PE
-62 RQSSVQDT
+62 
-70 WAPTAEVEAKRA
+70 AEAKKA
-82 CKWLR
+82 CEWLR
-87 ATGFPQY
+87 ATGFSQY
-94 AQLFEEGLFP
+94 AQLFEEGSFP
-104 LDIGSVKK
+104 LDLGSVKK

-122 GALCRKLMTLNN
+122 GALCRRLMTLNN

-140 EVNFQCKQNEDSE
+140 EVHFQCKQNDDSE
-153 EEEQCT
+153 EEEQCH
-159 ISNHWAF
+159 INNPWALQ
-166 KRESK
+166 RENQH
-171 CWSRVGSSDL
+171 WSRVGSSDL

-213 LLPEPADLPLLSC
+213 LPSEPADLPLLSR
-226 APRPN
+226 APSPCDLSLLRPTR
-231 DQPFLSPTQGQEG
+231 DPERP
-244 LQDKAKKRHSRSF
+244 QDKAKKHRSRSF
-257 LKHLDSL
+257 LKHLESL
-264 RRKEKGGSQQT
+264 RRKEKGGSQKA
-275 EPERS
+275 EPEHS
-280 PATSKTTKASSFCS
+280 PASSEKATKALSFRS
-294 RRGFL
+294 RRGFF

-308 RTATSAGDSGTKAQR
+308 RADTSASGGVSETR
-323 AWEAWPVA
+323 RTWEVWPVA
-331 MFRHPPQVHRGD
+331 TFRHPSRVHRGD

-364 SLFPE
+364 SLCLE
-369 DGHRLADWQ
+369 DGHHLADWQ
-378 PGRPWGYE
+378 PGRRWGCE

-405 PELYP
+405 PEVYS
-410 AEPVLAGAE
+410 AEPILAQAE
-419 AEDEEGG
+419 AEDEEDAGG
-426 GNYAHLDDILQH
+426 SYAHLDDILHH

-447 LWSQAIYPDLGTR
+447 LWSQAMYPDLGPA

-467 EEVTSSVK
+467 EEATSSVEI
-475 VATVEVERQAESLA
+475 ATVEVESQSEVPAPREASAPGQANVQAVILDPAKAEPQGQAEVK
-489 QSEALTHRESSALGQ
+489 ALG
-504 ADVHPVVP
+504 P
-512 AQVQAQAQAESLEQ
+512 AQG
-526 AQAEAPRPAQDN
+526 N

-548 TSASS
+548 TSVSS
-553 LSVEEGHSIYDTVAS
+553 LSVEEGHSISDTVAS
-568 SSELDSSGNSVNE
+568 SSELDSSGNSMNE

-587 PAGLQASA
+587 LAGLQASA

-632 LEINRQFAG
+632 LEINRQFAS

-654 TAFMEKYTVPHKP
+654 TAFMEKYTVPHKQ
-667 GWVWSV
+667 GWGWSV

-854 KDGSS
+854 KDNPS
-859 PRIRNKRSIVGRPG
+859 PRIKSKRSLIGRPG

-878 ENMAATQGLSHMIND
+878 ENMAATQGLSHMISD

-905 LQLCG
+905 VQLCG
-910 SYSAAELSFPGP
+910 SYSAAELSPPGP

-929 AQAAGMSLSL
+929 ARAAGMSLSL

-961 MPGPQHTELAC
+961 VPGPQHTELAC
-972 RKASDGHP
+972 RKAPDGHP
-980 LRVWKVSTEVAAP
+980 LRVWKASTEVAAP
-993 PAVVLHRVLRERA
+993 PAVVLHRILRERA

-1076 RAMMLTSQ
+1076 RALMLTSQ

-1123 EVAKIRDSFPTLQAA
+1123 EVAKIRDSFPTLWAA

>member
-1 MSDIPDLSQ
+1 MPLLDVFWACFRKVKCFPLLQ
-10 HINLALTKAWP
+10 RRKTK
-21 AEYSETAEIC
+21 
-31 TSGHRNR
+31 
-38 TRGHRH
+38 
-44 SHITRLS
+44 
-51 LPGVTLPTRHV
+51 
-62 RQSSVQDT
+62 
-70 WAPTAEVEAKRA
+70 EVEAKRA

-171 CWSRVGSSDL
+171 CWSHVGSSDL

-231 DQPFLSPTQGQEG
+231 DQPFLSPTQGREG
-244 LQDKAKKRHSRSF
+244 LQDKAKKRRSRSF

-275 EPERS
+275 EPEHS
-280 PATSKTTKASSFCS
+280 PATSKKTTKASSFCS

-331 MFRHPPQVHRGD
+331 MFQHPQRVHRGG
-343 CLVHVPRDHKPG
+343 CLVHVPRDYKPG

-386 GRRGSCGSTGSHA
+386 GRRG
-399 STYDNM
+399 NM

-512 AQVQAQAQAESLEQ
+512 AQVQAQAQAEPLEQ
-526 AQAEAPRPAQDN
+526 AQAEAPRPTQDN

-553 LSVEEGHSIYDTVAS
+553 LSVEEGHSISNTVAS

-673 PKFMKRNKT
+673 PKFMKRSKT

-713 MRYLRSQCLDQ
+713 MRYFPSQCLDQ

-793 KDQWLAAAQAATL
+793 KDQWLAAAAAATL

-854 KDGSS
+854 KDGTS
-859 PRIRNKRSIVGRPG
+859 PRIRNKRSMVGRPG

-878 ENMAATQGLSHMIND
+878 ENMAATQGLSQMIND

-910 SYSAAELSFPGP
+910 SYSAAELSSPGP

>member
-1 MSDIPDLSQ
+1 MAEARGWGPAVRLPKPR
-10 HINLALTKAWP
+10 TWTPRTPWGVKGTRGEPPRWKP
-21 AEYSETAEIC
+21 AE
-31 TSGHRNR
+31 
-38 TRGHRH
+38 
-44 SHITRLS
+44 
-51 LPGVTLPTRHV
+51 
-62 RQSSVQDT
+62 
-70 WAPTAEVEAKRA
+70 AKKA
-82 CKWLR
+82 CEWLR

-94 AQLFEEGLFP
+94 AQLFEEGSFP

-122 GALCRKLMTLNN
+122 GALCRRLMTLNN

-140 EVNFQCKQNEDSE
+140 EVHFQCKQNEDSDG
-153 EEEQCT
+153 EEQCT
-159 ISNHWAF
+159 ISEPWTLQ
-166 KRESK
+166 RETK
-171 CWSRVGSSDL
+171 LWSRLGSSDL

-213 LLPEPADLPLLSC
+213 LPPEPADLSLGGRTPSPSDRPL
-226 APRPN
+226 
-231 DQPFLSPTQGQEG
+231 LSPTQGPEG
-244 LQDKAKKRHSRSF
+244 PQDKAKKRRSRSF
-257 LKHLDSL
+257 LKHLESL
-264 RRKEKGGSQQT
+264 RRKEKGGSRQA

-280 PATSKTTKASSFCS
+280 PTASEKATKGSSFRS

-308 RTATSAGDSGTKAQR
+308 RAHTSASGGGAETQR
-323 AWEAWPVA
+323 GWEVWPVA
-331 MFRHPPQVHRGD
+331 TLRHPQRVRRAD
-343 CLVHVPRDHKPG
+343 YLVHVPGDHKPG

-364 SLFPE
+364 SLCPE

-378 PGRPWGYE
+378 PGRRWGCE

-426 GNYAHLDDILQH
+426 GSYAHLDDILQH

-447 LWSQAIYPDLGTR
+447 LWSQAMYPDLESG
-460 DKEEEEE
+460 DKDEEEDEE
-467 EEVTSSVK
+467 EDEEATSSVEI
-475 VATVEVERQAESLA
+475 ATVDVEGQP
-489 QSEALTHRESSALGQ
+489 EALGQVEALVHRESSAPGQ
-504 ADVHPVVP
+504 ADVQTVVL
-512 AQVQAQAQAESLEQ
+512 AQAEAELQ
-526 AQAEAPRPAQDN
+526 AQAEAEPQGPAQDN
-538 EQEANSGGEP
+538 EQEANSGREP

-553 LSVEEGHSIYDTVAS
+553 LSVEEGHSISDTVAS
-568 SSELDSSGNSVNE
+568 SSELDSSGNSMNE

-587 PAGLQASA
+587 PAGLQAPA

-632 LEINRQFAG
+632 LEINRQFAS
-641 QIHLLHKGSLLRL
+641 QIRLLHKGSLLRL
-654 TAFMEKYTVPHKP
+654 TAFMEKYTVPHKQSW
-667 GWVWSV
+667 GWSV

-713 MRYLRSQCLDQ
+713 MRYLRGQCLDQ

-731 GVKSRIQNLRQMNET
+731 GVKSRIQNLRQMNES

-753 EGQSAYDVADLLK
+753 DGQSAYDVADLLK

-854 KDGSS
+854 KDSPS
-859 PRIRNKRSIVGRPG
+859 PRIKSKRSLVGRPG

-878 ENMAATQGLSHMIND
+878 ENMAATQGLSHMISD

-910 SYSAAELSFPGP
+910 SYSAAELSPPGP

-929 AQAAGMSLSL
+929 AQAAGVSLSL
-939 YMEESVQEL
+939 YMEDSVQEL

-955 FKGWMS
+955 FKGWVS
-961 MPGPQHTELAC
+961 VPGPQHTELAC
-972 RKASDGHP
+972 KKAPDGHP
-980 LRVWKVSTEVAAP
+980 LRVWKASTEVAAP

-1076 RAMMLTSQ
+1076 RALMLTSQ

-1123 EVAKIRDSFPTLQAA
+1123 EVAKIRDSFPALQAA